1 MATEQNNTRIN
12 TFTDGMNTDV
22 AYDSMKNSQYIY
34 AINLRPYTTSKINGP
49 QDIAAYGK
57 YGVLTPVYHTDG
69 NLFVD
74 LNDLPTYKDEKGE
87 IKPVNFIKRS
97 TISKII
103 TSGDINILIYIQK
116 GCIYLYK
123 ISIPDERQISTAYK
137 YNREFLCYID
147 TGIGDLKNISAVLQY
162 ETDRVTNL
170 YLADGKHKIMIINV
184 VDTDYIKSLRDTNGK
199 INIDYISQNNYFPKK
214 AVKYRAI
221 TSGQLKTSQVQY
233 TYRFYKK
240 HGVTSKLAPLS
251 RKFQVIN
258 PSRGTEIGCSEDS
271 ITSIGL
277 QLQIDVNENISQ
289 FDRIQVYRIQY
300 VKPNQNA
307 DIDLIYDG
315 GFEANKGQKE
325 WSIQIIDNGKKTLQT
340 LTMQE
345 FSQIHGQDIIPKLLE
360 QNQGYLFAG
369 NIKDTTIFQLS
380 RDDLKKFWAFQF
392 TKDVENGDHKCYCFV
407 NENLTEDQ
415 SVSDPNSIPG
425 EQTYIGTISWL
436 MNAFNNPKNSKAYNT
451 DYVNPYSDINHTR
464 YRNYTDSMYDYYG
477 YIGGSGDCISWR
489 LVATELEDGKNNQN
503 ASYYF
508 KLTNGKPVVT
518 SEYVSASTNTVKN
531 AEEILTYNGFPTAN
545 PTHNDAVTSSCIKSL
560 KRGEVYRYGI
570 VLYKEDGTRSDVI
583 WIGDIRIP
591 GPDVIPLTNGENG
604 TYQIGIEFV
613 EEDGFSTFAEH
624 NNICGYEIV
633 RCQRTNEYSRS
644 LQQVVISST
653 VRQKMIDGN
662 YSPYYPTGFII
673 SNPQYI
679 GYTPYEAT
687 YSGVEGNPTKE
698 ETQWPEVDSNQMT
711 SGASDN
717 RLYQIYCPEMQTY
730 VDDVL
735 NKLKV
740 NQISLTPALYL
751 YSSINYNVTNEDII
765 RFTTDNAY
773 DPSTYK
779 QIEKSNEAQKNR
791 IFSLSFIPLI
801 AKAVDKYGTYTD
813 TYIDTSN
820 YTFGKYTNLNY
831 KVLSYSKDDK
841 SDKTNKLKYL
851 KSANTVYS
859 RRFFKRDK
867 EKVYHENLE
876 PRAFSNKVDIDNVYY
891 TKETD
896 FNLNQYNYYK
906 SIQAISSVKMLNW
919 EDGFSNHV
927 ISGGKIENA
936 VKKYKSYIKN
946 ISTSNYLNWVC
957 GNKYNIPV
965 GTSNEYG
972 WTDFPWNNVVEFTNG
987 GNADAHKTRTYP
999 SIGPIGPAARCL
1011 VIQLSNKKQELKD
1024 LLVDSDEVEKHDDNN
1039 KVYYDVTSEV
1049 ELDNIFGEVL
1059 TTNRIK
1065 QKEDKGHIL
1074 IIPHTQPDNSINY
1087 KDPEEV
1093 SKLNSYPGTL
1103 LCEITH
1109 PAIHYSGKD
1118 RFSKQYDTYYGF
1130 GDYKEIDRSNISM
1143 YVFTG
1148 DTYTQIYEIEGM
1160 YKAYDFNDDKSSLQ
1174 SMQTVHYIPMEST
1187 INQYFDYGMN
1197 YRNTSNANLQSEAG
1211 EIKGVSTQDRPVHQ
1225 YNLIYSDNGTSN
1237 DIYSPQSVIQSQ
1249 NTYSQRICY
1258 SQMKT
1263 NGELLNN
1270 WNIFKPVDY
1279 IDVNPVY
1286 GELTDMFT
1294 VQDTLYFWQNK
1305 GFGKLS
1311 VNERS
1316 LVKDENSNLIQ
1327 LGQGSVLQR
1336 YDYLSTKFGM
1346 RDQDMCKI
1354 NVDNDIYW
1362 FDHRN
1367 RCIAA
1372 YKAVN
1377 AGNGRASMQVID
1389 FTEKTNVKTLMKN
1402 CDITNTPTIEYDPN
1416 NDELLFNNVTLN
1428 NTGEDTDGSYTL
1440 AFNCKFD
1447 IAQSLYDING
1457 CVNTI
1462 YNNKTNQ
1469 DDIIYINT
1477 NAKGEICNS
1486 QLSNTKNNTSKYYLK
1501 FIVNPNASVTKVFDN
1516 QQIVYPHMYYN
1527 TYGNTSFGFDNT
1539 INFSTDLSKANTLN
1553 TNEENSYTDREGN
1566 VCFSIPR
1573 CLNNNIQRL
1582 RGKWM
1587 IESIMNN
1594 DPESYSSISHIITK
1608 FRQSYN

>member
-123 ISIPDERQISTAYK
+123 ISTTVKRQTNTAYD
-137 YNREFLCYID
+137 YSREFLFFVN
-147 TGIGDLKNISAVLQY
+147 TGITNLKNISAVLHY
-162 ETDRVTNL
+162 ETDNVVNL
-170 YLADGKHKIMIINV
+170 YLADGNHKIMIINV
-184 VDTDYIKSLRDTNGK
+184 VDTKYIESLRNEHGE
-199 INIDYISQNNYFPKK
+199 INIDHISQNRYFPKK
-214 AVKYRAI
+214 AIKYKAI
-221 TSGQLKTSQVQY
+221 ISGQLKTSQVQY

-240 HGVTSKLAPLS
+240 YGVASKLAPLS
-251 RKFQVIN
+251 RKYQVIN
-258 PSRGTEIGCSEDS
+258 PSRDTEIGCSEDS
-271 ITSIGL
+271 VTSIGL
-277 QLQIDVNENISQ
+277 QLQIDINEDIKQ
-289 FDRIQVYRIQY
+289 FDRLQVYRIQY
-300 VKPNQNA
+300 IKPNQNA
-307 DIDLIYDG
+307 NIDLIYDG
-315 GFEANKGQKE
+315 EITGNV
-325 WSIQIIDNGKKTLQT
+325 IDNGRKTLQT
-340 LTMQE
+340 ISIEE
-345 FSQIHGQDIIPKLLE
+345 FAQIHGQDIIPKLLE

-369 NIKDTTIFQLS
+369 NVKDDTIFQLD
-380 RDDLKKFWAFQF
+380 REDLKKFWAVQF
-392 TKDVENGDHKCYCFV
+392 TYDENKYD
-407 NENLTEDQ
+407 
-415 SVSDPNSIPG
+415 IP
-425 EQTYIGTISWL
+425 YLDTIS
-436 MNAFNNPKNSKAYNT
+436 YNT
-451 DYVNPYSDINHTR
+451 AKHIFENKPSDGDKTIQSFIDNKMFNDADYSNPYSDVNHSFDEPDEKQ
-464 YRNYTDSMYDYYG
+464 NNAMFDYNN
-477 YIGGSGDCISWR
+477 YIGGSGIYISWKL
-489 LVATELEDGKNNQN
+489 LVANVADQQTFVTASSAYIGYKKELGGFNYFGKDESQVQAPKEEDII
-503 ASYYF
+503 SDC
-508 KLTNGKPVVT
+508 
-518 SEYVSASTNTVKN
+518 
-531 AEEILTYNGFPTAN
+531 GFPQ
-545 PTHNDAVTSSCIKSL
+545 PDKVSHNDAITSSCIKSL

-570 VLYKEDGTRSDVI
+570 ILYKNDGTRSDVV

-591 GPDVIPLTNGENG
+591 GPDIVKLNYDYT
-604 TYQIGIEFV
+604 TQQIGIEFTLN
-613 EEDGFSTFAEH
+613 EAFKDFATN

-633 RCQRTNEYSRS
+633 RCQRTDEYSRS
-644 LQQVVISST
+644 LQQVVIAST
-653 VRQKMIDGN
+653 VRQKLVDGT

-679 GYTPYEAT
+679 GYTPYI
-687 YSGVEGNPTKE
+687 GVD
-698 ETQWPEVDSNQMT
+698 TQWPEKMT

-717 RLYQIYCPEMQTY
+717 RLYQVYCPEIQTY
-730 VDDVL
+730 VDDTL
-735 NKLKV
+735 NKLKA

-751 YSSINYNVTNEDII
+751 YSSTETDIV
-765 RFTTDNAY
+765 RFTNDDAY
-773 DPSTYK
+773 IGDTVNDIKISNLAYK
-779 QIEKSNEAQKNR
+779 KH
-791 IFSLSFIPLI
+791 IFSLSFIPIILHN
-801 AKAVDKYGTYTD
+801 DYT
-813 TYIDTSN
+813 IDEST
-820 YTFGKYTNLNY
+820 YTFGKYTNINY
-831 KVLSYSKDDK
+831 KVLGYSK
-841 SDKTNKLKYL
+841 SDKSNKVNKLSYL
-851 KSANTVYS
+851 YSADAVYS
-859 RRFFKRDK
+859 RRFFMLDPDK
-867 EKVYHENLE
+867 NIIKDNNGEPVLK
-876 PRAFSNKVDIDNVYY
+876 PRAINSKCNVDIDNVHY
-891 TKETD
+891 TKDTV
-896 FNLNQYNYYK
+896 FNLNQYNYFTD
-906 SIQAISSVKMLNW
+906 IHEISSVRMLNW
-919 EDGFSNHV
+919 EDGFSNHIMDGSK
-927 ISGGKIENA
+927 ISNA
-936 VKKYKSYIKN
+936 VKKYKSYAKN
-946 ISTSNYLNWVC
+946 VSTSSYLNWVC
-957 GNKYNIPV
+957 SSKYDIPV
-965 GTSNEYG
+965 GTSNESG
-972 WTDFPWNNVVEFTNG
+972 WTEDIWTDVVEFTNVKNSG
-987 GNADAHKTRTYP
+987 KHEHRTFP

-1011 VIQLSNKKQELKD
+1011 VVQLSGNKQQLTELIPD
-1024 LLVDSDEVEKHDDNN
+1024 QNDTANTNSL
-1039 KVYYDVTSEV
+1039 T
-1049 ELDNIFGEVL
+1049 NIFGEVI
-1059 TTNRIK
+1059 TTNAIRNNVA
-1065 QKEDKGHIL
+1065 DGIL
-1074 IIPHTQPDNSINY
+1074 ISSHTLQEDY
-1087 KDPEEV
+1087 KDPEII
-1093 SKLNSYPGTL
+1093 SGLKSYPGTL

-1118 RFSKQYDTYYGF
+1118 MSSKQYDTYYGF
-1130 GDYKEIDRSNISM
+1130 GDYKKINIDKNASNKA

-1174 SMQTVHYIPMEST
+1174 SMQTIHYIPMEST

-1237 DIYSPQSVIQSQ
+1237 DIYSPQSVVQLQ

-1294 VQDTLYFWQNK
+1294 VQDVLYFWQNK

-1327 LGQGSVLQR
+1327 LGQGTVLQR
-1336 YDYLSTKFGM
+1336 FDYLSTKFGM
-1346 RDQDMCKI
+1346 RNQDMCKV

-1362 FDHRN
+1362 FDYRN

-1372 YKAVN
+1372 YKATS
-1377 AGNGRASMQVID
+1377 NGYGRTSMQVVD

-1402 CDITNTPTIEYDPN
+1402 CDTGTPTIEYDSN
-1416 NDELLFNNVTLN
+1416 NDELLFNKITL
-1428 NTGEDTDGSYTL
+1428 NTGEDTDGPYTL

-1447 IAQSLYDING
+1447 IAQSLYDIDG
-1457 CVNTI
+1457 CVNTV

-1469 DDIIYINT
+1469 DDVIYINT
-1477 NAKGEICNS
+1477 KINEETKIGQICNS

-1527 TYGNTSFGFDNT
+1527 TYGNTSFGFDNA

>member
-123 ISIPDERQISTAYK
+123 ISTTVKRQTNTAYD
-137 YNREFLCYID
+137 YSREFLFFVN
-147 TGIGDLKNISAVLQY
+147 TGITNLKNISAVLHY
-162 ETDRVTNL
+162 ETDNVVNL
-170 YLADGKHKIMIINV
+170 YLADGNHKIMIINV
-184 VDTDYIKSLRDTNGK
+184 VDTKYIESLRNEHGE
-199 INIDYISQNNYFPKK
+199 INIDHISQNRYFPKK
-214 AVKYRAI
+214 AIKYKAI
-221 TSGQLKTSQVQY
+221 ISGQLKTSQVQY

-240 HGVTSKLAPLS
+240 YGVASKLAPLS
-251 RKFQVIN
+251 RKYQVIN
-258 PSRGTEIGCSEDS
+258 PSRDTEIGCSEDS
-271 ITSIGL
+271 VTSIGL
-277 QLQIDVNENISQ
+277 QLQIDINEDIKQ
-289 FDRIQVYRIQY
+289 FDRLQVYRIQY
-300 VKPNQNA
+300 IKPNQNA
-307 DIDLIYDG
+307 NIDLIYDG
-315 GFEANKGQKE
+315 EITGNV
-325 WSIQIIDNGKKTLQT
+325 IDNGRKTLQT
-340 LTMQE
+340 ISIEE
-345 FSQIHGQDIIPKLLE
+345 FAQIHGQDIIPKLLE

-369 NIKDTTIFQLS
+369 NVKDDTIFQLD
-380 RDDLKKFWAFQF
+380 REDLKKFWAVQF
-392 TKDVENGDHKCYCFV
+392 TYDENKYD
-407 NENLTEDQ
+407 
-415 SVSDPNSIPG
+415 IP
-425 EQTYIGTISWL
+425 YLDTIS
-436 MNAFNNPKNSKAYNT
+436 YNT
-451 DYVNPYSDINHTR
+451 AKHIFENKPSDGDKTIQSFIDNKMFNDADYSNPYSDVNHSFDEPDEKQ
-464 YRNYTDSMYDYYG
+464 NNAMFDYNN
-477 YIGGSGDCISWR
+477 YIGGSGIYISWKL
-489 LVATELEDGKNNQN
+489 LVANVADKQTFVTANSVYIGYKKELGGFNYFGKDESQVLAPKEEDII
-503 ASYYF
+503 SDC
-508 KLTNGKPVVT
+508 
-518 SEYVSASTNTVKN
+518 
-531 AEEILTYNGFPTAN
+531 GFPQ
-545 PTHNDAVTSSCIKSL
+545 PDKVSHNDAITSSCIKSL

-570 VLYKEDGTRSDVI
+570 ILYKNDGTRSDVV

-591 GPDVIPLTNGENG
+591 GPDIVKLNYDYT
-604 TYQIGIEFV
+604 TQQIGIEFTLN
-613 EEDGFSTFAEH
+613 EAFKDFATN

-633 RCQRTNEYSRS
+633 RCQRTDEYSRS
-644 LQQVVISST
+644 LQQVVIAST
-653 VRQKMIDGN
+653 VRQKLVDGT

-679 GYTPYEAT
+679 GYTPYI
-687 YSGVEGNPTKE
+687 GVD
-698 ETQWPEVDSNQMT
+698 TQWPEKMT

-717 RLYQIYCPEMQTY
+717 RLYQVYCPEIQTY
-730 VDDVL
+730 VDDTL
-735 NKLKV
+735 NKLKA

-751 YSSINYNVTNEDII
+751 YSSTETDIV
-765 RFTTDNAY
+765 RFTNDDAY
-773 DPSTYK
+773 IGDTVNDIKISNLAYK
-779 QIEKSNEAQKNR
+779 KH
-791 IFSLSFIPLI
+791 IFSLSFIPIILHN
-801 AKAVDKYGTYTD
+801 DYT
-813 TYIDTSN
+813 IDEST
-820 YTFGKYTNLNY
+820 YTFGKYTNINY
-831 KVLSYSKDDK
+831 KVLGYSK
-841 SDKTNKLKYL
+841 SDKSNKVNKLSYL
-851 KSANTVYS
+851 YSADAVYS
-859 RRFFKRDK
+859 RRFFMLDPDK
-867 EKVYHENLE
+867 NIIKDNNGEPVLK
-876 PRAFSNKVDIDNVYY
+876 PRAINSKCNVDIDNVHY
-891 TKETD
+891 TKDTV
-896 FNLNQYNYYK
+896 FNLNQYNYFTD
-906 SIQAISSVKMLNW
+906 IHEISSVRMLNW
-919 EDGFSNHV
+919 EDGFSNHIMDGSK
-927 ISGGKIENA
+927 ISNA
-936 VKKYKSYIKN
+936 VKKYKSYAKN
-946 ISTSNYLNWVC
+946 VSTSSYLNWVC
-957 GNKYNIPV
+957 SSKYDIPV
-965 GTSNEYG
+965 GTSNESG
-972 WTDFPWNNVVEFTNG
+972 WTEDIWTDVVEFTNVKNSG
-987 GNADAHKTRTYP
+987 KHEHRTFP

-1011 VIQLSNKKQELKD
+1011 VVQLSGNKQQLTELIPD
-1024 LLVDSDEVEKHDDNN
+1024 QNDTANTNSL
-1039 KVYYDVTSEV
+1039 T
-1049 ELDNIFGEVL
+1049 NIFGEVI
-1059 TTNRIK
+1059 TTNAIRNNVADGILISS
-1065 QKEDKGHIL
+1065 HIL
-1074 IIPHTQPDNSINY
+1074 QEDY
-1087 KDPEEV
+1087 KDPEII
-1093 SKLNSYPGTL
+1093 SGLKSYPGTL

-1118 RFSKQYDTYYGF
+1118 MSSKQYDTYYGF
-1130 GDYKEIDRSNISM
+1130 GDYKKINIDKNASNKA

-1174 SMQTVHYIPMEST
+1174 SMQTIHYIPMEST

-1237 DIYSPQSVIQSQ
+1237 DIYSPQSVVQLQ

-1294 VQDTLYFWQNK
+1294 VQDVLYFWQNK

-1327 LGQGSVLQR
+1327 LGQGTVLQR
-1336 YDYLSTKFGM
+1336 FDYLSTKFGM
-1346 RDQDMCKI
+1346 RDQDMCKV

-1362 FDHRN
+1362 FDYRN

-1372 YKAVN
+1372 YKATS
-1377 AGNGRASMQVID
+1377 NGYGRTSMQVVD

-1402 CDITNTPTIEYDPN
+1402 CDTDTPTIEYDLN
-1416 NDELLFNNVTLN
+1416 NDELLFNKITL
-1428 NTGEDTDGSYTL
+1428 NTGEDTDGPYTL

-1447 IAQSLYDING
+1447 IAQSLYDIDG
-1457 CVNTI
+1457 CVNTV

-1469 DDIIYINT
+1469 DDVIYINT
-1477 NAKGEICNS
+1477 KINEETKIGQICNS

-1527 TYGNTSFGFDNT
+1527 TYGNTSFGFDNA

>member
-57 YGVLTPVYHTDG
+57 YGVLTPVYHTD
-69 NLFVD
+69 NITF
-74 LNDLPTYKDEKGE
+74 NDVYTGYKGFID
-87 IKPVNFIKRS
+87 IKPS

-103 TSGDINILIYIQK
+103 TSGDINILIYIYE
-116 GCIYLYK
+116 GLIYLYK
-123 ISIPDERQISTAYK
+123 ISIPDEREISTAYK
-137 YNREFLCYID
+137 YNREFLCFID

-162 ETDRVTNL
+162 ETNRVTNL
-170 YLADGKHKIMIINV
+170 YLADGEHKIMIINV
-184 VDTDYIKSLRDTNGK
+184 VDTDYIKSLRDADGK

-240 HGVTSKLAPLS
+240 YGVTSKLAPLS

-258 PSRGTEIGCSEDS
+258 PSRDTEIGCSEDS

-300 VKPNQNA
+300 IKPNQNA

-315 GFEANKGQKE
+315 GFEATKRQE
-325 WSIQIIDNGKKTLQT
+325 SWSIQIIDNGKKTLQT

-392 TKDVENGDHKCYCFV
+392 TKDVENGSHKCYCFV
-407 NENLTEDQ
+407 DENLTEDQ

-464 YRNYTDSMYDYYG
+464 YDNYTDSMYDYYG

-531 AEEILTYNGFPTAN
+531 AKEILTYNGFPTAN

-613 EEDGFSTFAEH
+613 EEANFFKFAET

-633 RCQRTNEYSRS
+633 RCQRTSEYSRS

-653 VRQKMIDGN
+653 VRQKMIDGT

-679 GYTPYEAT
+679 GYTPYEASRIDEL
-687 YSGVEGNPTKE
+687 YYLCTK
-698 ETQWPEVDSNQMT
+698 QWPEKMT

-730 VDDVL
+730 IDDVL

-751 YSSINYNVTNEDII
+751 YSSINYNITNDDII
-765 RFTTDNAY
+765 RFTTDSAY
-773 DPSTYK
+773 DPSTRK
-779 QIEKSNEAQKNR
+779 QIKISNQAQRNR
-791 IFSLSFIPLI
+791 VFSLSFVPL
-801 AKAVDKYGTYTD
+801 KCEKLLPDGTYEKKT
-813 TYIDTSN
+813 IDKSN
-820 YTFGKYTNLNY
+820 YTFGEYTNLNY
-831 KVLSYSKDDK
+831 KILSYSKDDK

-851 KSANTVYS
+851 ESASTVYS
-859 RRFFKRDK
+859 RRFFRRTGEKGYDK
-867 EKVYHENLE
+867 CLE
-876 PRAFSNKVDIDNVYY
+876 PRDFDDRIDVDNAYY
-891 TKETD
+891 TRETD
-896 FNLNQYNYYK
+896 FNLNQYDYSK
-906 SIQAISSVKMLNW
+906 QIQAISSVKMLNW
-919 EDGFSNHV
+919 EDGFSNHI
-927 ISGGKIENA
+927 ISGSVIENA

-965 GTSNEYG
+965 GTSDEYG
-972 WTDFPWNNVVEFTNG
+972 WTDKPWNNVVEFTN
-987 GNADAHKTRTYP
+987 NDNTDEHKTRTYP
-999 SIGPIGPAARCL
+999 AIGPIGPAARCL
-1011 VIQLSNKKQELKD
+1011 IIQLSNRRQELKD
-1024 LLVDSDEVEKHDDNN
+1024 LLVGSTFSTVAPYNRKPDI
-1039 KVYYDVTSEV
+1039 
-1049 ELDNIFGEVL
+1049 ELNNIFGEVL
-1059 TTNRIK
+1059 TTNRIADL
-1065 QKEDKGHIL
+1065 QHGNIL
-1074 IIPHTQPDNSINY
+1074 IESHTKPDNNKNY
-1087 KDPEEV
+1087 QDPEEV
-1093 SKLNSYPGTL
+1093 SNLNSYPGTL

-1118 RFSKQYDTYYGF
+1118 EFSKQYDTYYGF
-1130 GDYKEIDRSNISM
+1130 GDYKEIKNDNNAPKSI

-1174 SMQTVHYIPMEST
+1174 SMQTIHYIPMEST

-1237 DIYSPQSVIQSQ
+1237 NIYSPQSVIQSQ

-1402 CDITNTPTIEYDPN
+1402 CDITDTPTIEYDPN
-1416 NDELLFNNVTLN
+1416 NDELLFNNITLN

-1477 NAKGEICNS
+1477 NAEGEICNS
-1486 QLSNTKNNTSKYYLK
+1486 QLSNTKNDTSRYYLK

-1527 TYGNTSFGFDNT
+1527 TYGNTSSRFDNA

-1594 DPESYSSISHIITK
+1594 DPKSYSSISHIITK

>member
-123 ISIPDERQISTAYK
+123 ISTTVKRQTNTAYD
-137 YNREFLCYID
+137 YSREFLFFVN
-147 TGIGDLKNISAVLQY
+147 TGITNLKNISAVLHY
-162 ETDRVTNL
+162 ETDNVVNL
-170 YLADGKHKIMIINV
+170 YLADGNHKIMIINV
-184 VDTDYIKSLRDTNGK
+184 VDTKYIESLRNEHGE
-199 INIDYISQNNYFPKK
+199 INIDHISQNRYFPKK
-214 AVKYRAI
+214 AIKYKAI
-221 TSGQLKTSQVQY
+221 ISGQLKTSQVQY

-240 HGVTSKLAPLS
+240 YGVASKLAPLS
-251 RKFQVIN
+251 RKYQVIN
-258 PSRGTEIGCSEDS
+258 PSRDTEIGCSEDS
-271 ITSIGL
+271 VTSIGL
-277 QLQIDVNENISQ
+277 QLQIDINEDIKQ
-289 FDRIQVYRIQY
+289 FDRLQVYRIQY
-300 VKPNQNA
+300 IKPNQNA
-307 DIDLIYDG
+307 NIDLIYDG
-315 GFEANKGQKE
+315 EITGNV
-325 WSIQIIDNGKKTLQT
+325 IDNGRKTLQT
-340 LTMQE
+340 ISIEE
-345 FSQIHGQDIIPKLLE
+345 FAQIHGQDIIPKLLE

-369 NIKDTTIFQLS
+369 NVKDDTIFQLD
-380 RDDLKKFWAFQF
+380 REDLKKFWAVQF
-392 TKDVENGDHKCYCFV
+392 TYDENKYD
-407 NENLTEDQ
+407 
-415 SVSDPNSIPG
+415 IP
-425 EQTYIGTISWL
+425 YLDTIS
-436 MNAFNNPKNSKAYNT
+436 YNT
-451 DYVNPYSDINHTR
+451 AKHIFENKPSDGDKTIQSFIDNKMFNDADYSNPYSDVNHSFDEPDKKQ
-464 YRNYTDSMYDYYG
+464 NNAMFDYNN
-477 YIGGSGDCISWR
+477 YIGGSGIYISWKL
-489 LVATELEDGKNNQN
+489 LVANVADQQTFVTASSAYIGYKKELGGFNYFGKDESQVQAPKEEDII
-503 ASYYF
+503 SDC
-508 KLTNGKPVVT
+508 
-518 SEYVSASTNTVKN
+518 
-531 AEEILTYNGFPTAN
+531 GFPQ
-545 PTHNDAVTSSCIKSL
+545 PDKVSHNDAITSSCIKSL

-570 VLYKEDGTRSDVI
+570 ILYKNDGTRSDVV

-591 GPDVIPLTNGENG
+591 GPDIVKLNNDYT
-604 TYQIGIEFV
+604 TQQIGIEFTLN
-613 EEDGFSTFAEH
+613 EAFKDFATN

-633 RCQRTNEYSRS
+633 RCQRTDECSRS
-644 LQQVVISST
+644 LQQVVIAST
-653 VRQKMIDGN
+653 VRQKLVDGS

-679 GYTPYEAT
+679 GYTPYIA
-687 YSGVEGNPTKE
+687 S
-698 ETQWPEVDSNQMT
+698 TQWPEKMT
-711 SGASDN
+711 NGASDN
-717 RLYQIYCPEMQTY
+717 RLYSIYCPEIQTY
-730 VDDVL
+730 ADDTL

-740 NQISLTPALYL
+740 NQILLTPALYL
-751 YSSINYNVTNEDII
+751 YSSKIDQLVEGKPINTDIV
-765 RFTTDNAY
+765 RFTEDMKDNAY
-773 DPSTYK
+773 DESIPLL
-779 QIEKSNEAQKNR
+779 IKSSNASQKNK
-791 IFSLSFIPLI
+791 IFSLSFTPITI
-801 AKAVDKYGTYTD
+801 DDKVDD
-813 TYIDTSN
+813 LN
-820 YTFGKYTNLNY
+820 YTFGKYINVNY
-831 KVLSYSKDDK
+831 KILSYLKEDK
-841 SDKTNKLKYL
+841 SNKINKLKYL
-851 KSANTVYS
+851 ETSSTIYS
-859 RRFFKRDK
+859 RRFFIGNDDGSYSEQLNPRISDRDYDTNEYK
-867 EKVYHENLE
+867 I
-876 PRAFSNKVDIDNVYY
+876 DIDHVYY
-891 TKETD
+891 TKETI
-896 FNLNQYNYYK
+896 FNLNQYNYSK
-906 SIQAISSVKMLNW
+906 PILNISSVRMLNW

-927 ISGGKIENA
+927 ISEGMIENA
-936 VKKYKSYIKN
+936 VKKYKSYVKN

-957 GNKYNIPV
+957 ANKYNIPV
-965 GTSNEYG
+965 GTSNEQG
-972 WTDFPWNNVVEFTNG
+972 WTTGKWTDVVEFTNND
-987 GNADAHKTRTYP
+987 NAKKHNTRSYP
-999 SIGPIGPAARCL
+999 AIGPIGPAARCL
-1011 VIQLSNKKQELKD
+1011 IVQLLNDRQPLNDLIPFEDITMSYSLKNVFGEVVTTN
-1024 LLVDSDEVEKHDDNN
+1024 LIKNASTPSDYGGTLIYSHPMPDNN
-1039 KVYYDVTSEV
+1039 KD
-1049 ELDNIFGEVL
+1049 
-1059 TTNRIK
+1059 
-1065 QKEDKGHIL
+1065 
-1074 IIPHTQPDNSINY
+1074 Y
-1087 KDPEEV
+1087 KDPEEI
-1093 SKLNSYPGTL
+1093 SELNSYPGTL

-1118 RFSKQYDTYYGF
+1118 MSSKQYDTYYGF
-1130 GDYKEIDRSNISM
+1130 GDYKKINIDKNASNKA

-1174 SMQTVHYIPMEST
+1174 SMQTIHYIPMEST

-1237 DIYSPQSVIQSQ
+1237 DIYSPQSVVQLQ

-1294 VQDTLYFWQNK
+1294 VQDVLYFWQNK

-1327 LGQGSVLQR
+1327 LGQGTVLQR
-1336 YDYLSTKFGM
+1336 FDYLSTKFGM
-1346 RDQDMCKI
+1346 RDQDMCKV

-1362 FDHRN
+1362 FDYRN

-1402 CDITNTPTIEYDPN
+1402 CDTDTPTIEYDPN

-1457 CVNTI
+1457 CVNTV

-1469 DDIIYINT
+1469 DDVIYINT
-1477 NAKGEICNS
+1477 KINEETKIGQICNS

-1527 TYGNTSFGFDNT
+1527 TYGNTSFGFDNA

>member
-57 YGVLTPVYHTDG
+57 YGVLTPVYHTDN
-69 NLFVD
+69 NLFNCVD
-74 LNDLPTYKDEKGE
+74 IESEQFTD
-87 IKPVNFIKRS
+87 IKQS

-103 TSGDINILIYIQK
+103 TSGDINILIYIYK
-116 GCIYLYK
+116 GCIYLYR
-123 ISIPDERQISTAYK
+123 ISIPNETSISTAYTYDRK
-137 YNREFLCYID
+137 FLCYID
-147 TGIGDLKNISAVLQY
+147 TGISNLKNISAVLQY
-162 ETDRVTNL
+162 ETDQVTNL
-170 YLADGKHKIMIINV
+170 YLADGVHKIMIINV
-184 VDTDYIKSLRDTNGK
+184 VDTDYIKSLRDADGK

-214 AVKYRAI
+214 AIKYKSI
-221 TSGQLKTSQVQY
+221 ISGQLKTSQVQY

-240 HGVTSKLAPLS
+240 YGVTSKLAPLS

-258 PSRGTEIGCSEDS
+258 PSRDTEIGCSEDS

-300 VKPNQNA
+300 IKPNQNA

-315 GFEANKGQKE
+315 GFETHKGQKE

-369 NIKDTTIFQLS
+369 NIKDTTTFQLTQEQ
-380 RDDLKKFWAFQF
+380 LKQFWAFQF
-392 TKDVENGDHKCYCFV
+392 TKDVENGNHKCYCFV
-407 NENLTEDQ
+407 DENLTEDQ
-415 SVSDPNSIPG
+415 SVPVKPDK
-425 EQTYIGTISWL
+425 QTYNGTIEWL
-436 MNAFNNPKNSKAYNT
+436 MNKFNNPKNPNAHNT

-489 LVATELEDGKNNQN
+489 LVATELEDGEHNQN
-503 ASYYF
+503 TSYYF
-508 KLTNGKPVVT
+508 KLTNGKPIVT
-518 SEYVSASTNTVKN
+518 PNYEYPLSEQSAKN
-531 AEEILTYNGFPTAN
+531 AKEIITYNGFPTAN
-545 PTHNDAVTSSCIKSL
+545 PTHNDAITSSCIKSL

-570 VLYKEDGTRSDVI
+570 ILYKEDGTRSDVI

-591 GPDVIPLTNGENG
+591 GPDIIPLTNGENG

-613 EEDGFSTFAEH
+613 EEADFFDFAEH
-624 NNICGYEIV
+624 NHICGYEIV

-679 GYTPYEAT
+679 GYTPYI
-687 YSGVEGNPTKE
+687 GVD
-698 ETQWPEVDSNQMT
+698 TQWPEKMT

-717 RLYQIYCPEMQTY
+717 RLYQVYCPEIQTY
-730 VDDVL
+730 MDDTL
-735 NKLKV
+735 NKLKA

-751 YSSINYNVTNEDII
+751 YSPTETDIV
-765 RFTTDNAY
+765 RFTNDDAY
-773 DPSTYK
+773 MGETADDIKISNLAYK
-779 QIEKSNEAQKNR
+779 KH
-791 IFSLSFIPLI
+791 IFSLSFIPIILH
-801 AKAVDKYGTYTD
+801 DGYT
-813 TYIDTSN
+813 IDEST
-820 YTFGKYTNLNY
+820 YTFGKYTNINY
-831 KVLSYSKDDK
+831 KVLGYSK
-841 SDKTNKLKYL
+841 SDKSNKVNKLSYL
-851 KSANTVYS
+851 YSANAVYS
-859 RRFFKRDK
+859 RRFFMLDPNKNIIKDNNGEPVLK
-867 EKVYHENLE
+867 
-876 PRAFSNKVDIDNVYY
+876 PRAINSKCDVDIDNVHY
-891 TKETD
+891 TKDTV
-896 FNLNQYNYYK
+896 FNLNQYNY
-906 SIQAISSVKMLNW
+906 STNIREISSVRMLNW

-927 ISGGKIENA
+927 MDGSKISNA
-936 VKKYKSYIKN
+936 VKKYKSYVKN
-946 ISTSNYLNWVC
+946 VSTSSYLNWIC
-957 GNKYNIPV
+957 SSKYDIPV

-972 WTDFPWNNVVEFTNG
+972 WTEGIWTDVVEFTNVNNSG
-987 GNADAHKTRTYP
+987 KHEHRIFP

-1011 VIQLSNKKQELKD
+1011 VVQLSGNKQQLTELIPD
-1024 LLVDSDEVEKHDDNN
+1024 QNN
-1039 KVYYDVTSEV
+1039 TANTNS
-1049 ELDNIFGEVL
+1049 LTNIFGEVI
-1059 TTNRIK
+1059 TTNAIRNNVA
-1065 QKEDKGHIL
+1065 DGIL
-1074 IIPHTQPDNSINY
+1074 ISSHTLQGDY
-1087 KDPEEV
+1087 KDPEII
-1093 SKLNSYPGTL
+1093 SGLNSYPGTL

-1118 RFSKQYDTYYGF
+1118 KFSKQYDTYYGF
-1130 GDYKEIDRSNISM
+1130 GDYKEIKDDDNTPKSI

-1237 DIYSPQSVIQSQ
+1237 DIYSPQSIVQLQ

-1270 WNIFKPVDY
+1270 WNIFKPIDY

-1294 VQDTLYFWQNK
+1294 VQDVLYFWQNK

-1416 NDELLFNNVTLN
+1416 NDELLFNNVTLI

-1440 AFNCKFD
+1440 SFNCKFD

-1457 CVNTI
+1457 CVNTV

-1477 NAKGEICNS
+1477 NKQGQICNS
-1486 QLSNTKNNTSKYYLK
+1486 QLSNTKNNASKYYLK

>member
-123 ISIPDERQISTAYK
+123 ISTTVKRQTNTAYD
-137 YNREFLCYID
+137 YSREFLFFVN
-147 TGIGDLKNISAVLQY
+147 TGITNLKNISAVLHY
-162 ETDRVTNL
+162 ETDNVVNL
-170 YLADGKHKIMIINV
+170 YLADGNHKIMIINV
-184 VDTDYIKSLRDTNGK
+184 VDTKYIESLRNEHGE
-199 INIDYISQNNYFPKK
+199 INIDHISQNRYFPKK
-214 AVKYRAI
+214 AIKYKAI
-221 TSGQLKTSQVQY
+221 ISGQLKTSQVQY

-240 HGVTSKLAPLS
+240 YGVASKLAPLS
-251 RKFQVIN
+251 HKYQVIN
-258 PSRGTEIGCSEDS
+258 PSRDTEIGCSEDS
-271 ITSIGL
+271 VTSIGL
-277 QLQIDVNENISQ
+277 QLQIDINEDIKQ
-289 FDRIQVYRIQY
+289 FDRLQVYRIQY
-300 VKPNQNA
+300 IKPNQNA
-307 DIDLIYDG
+307 NIDLIYDG
-315 GFEANKGQKE
+315 EITGNV
-325 WSIQIIDNGKKTLQT
+325 IDNGRKTLQT
-340 LTMQE
+340 ISIEE
-345 FSQIHGQDIIPKLLE
+345 FAQIHGQDIIPKLLE

-369 NIKDTTIFQLS
+369 NVKDDTIFQLD
-380 RDDLKKFWAFQF
+380 REDLKKFWAVQF
-392 TKDVENGDHKCYCFV
+392 TYDENKYD
-407 NENLTEDQ
+407 
-415 SVSDPNSIPG
+415 IP
-425 EQTYIGTISWL
+425 YLDTIS
-436 MNAFNNPKNSKAYNT
+436 YNT
-451 DYVNPYSDINHTR
+451 AKHIFENKPSDGDKTIQSFIDNKMFNDADYSNPYSDVNHSFDEPDEKQ
-464 YRNYTDSMYDYYG
+464 NNAMFDYNN
-477 YIGGSGDCISWR
+477 YIGGSGIYISWKL
-489 LVATELEDGKNNQN
+489 LVANVADKQTFVTANSVYIGYKKELGGFNYFGKDESQVLAPKEEDII
-503 ASYYF
+503 SDC
-508 KLTNGKPVVT
+508 
-518 SEYVSASTNTVKN
+518 
-531 AEEILTYNGFPTAN
+531 GFPQ
-545 PTHNDAVTSSCIKSL
+545 PDKVSHNDAITSSCIKSL

-570 VLYKEDGTRSDVI
+570 ILYKNDGTRSDVV

-591 GPDVIPLTNGENG
+591 GPDIVKLNYDYT
-604 TYQIGIEFV
+604 TQQIGIEFTLN
-613 EEDGFSTFAEH
+613 EAFKDFATN

-633 RCQRTNEYSRS
+633 RCQRTDEYSRS
-644 LQQVVISST
+644 LQQVVIAST
-653 VRQKMIDGN
+653 VRQKLVDGT

-679 GYTPYEAT
+679 GYTPYI
-687 YSGVEGNPTKE
+687 GVD
-698 ETQWPEVDSNQMT
+698 TQWPEKMT

-717 RLYQIYCPEMQTY
+717 RLYQVYCPEIQTY
-730 VDDVL
+730 VDDTL
-735 NKLKV
+735 NKLKA

-751 YSSINYNVTNEDII
+751 YSSTETDIV
-765 RFTTDNAY
+765 RFTNDDAY
-773 DPSTYK
+773 IGDTVNDIKISNLAYK
-779 QIEKSNEAQKNR
+779 KH
-791 IFSLSFIPLI
+791 IFSLSFIPIILHN
-801 AKAVDKYGTYTD
+801 DYT
-813 TYIDTSN
+813 IDEST
-820 YTFGKYTNLNY
+820 YTFGKYTNINY
-831 KVLSYSKDDK
+831 KVLGYSK
-841 SDKTNKLKYL
+841 SDKSNKVNKLSYL
-851 KSANTVYS
+851 YSADAVYS
-859 RRFFKRDK
+859 RRFFMLDPDK
-867 EKVYHENLE
+867 NIIKDNNGEPVLK
-876 PRAFSNKVDIDNVYY
+876 PRAINSKCNVDIDNVHY
-891 TKETD
+891 TKDTV
-896 FNLNQYNYYK
+896 FNLNQYNYFTD
-906 SIQAISSVKMLNW
+906 IHEISSVRMLNW
-919 EDGFSNHV
+919 EDGFSNHIMDGSK
-927 ISGGKIENA
+927 ISNA
-936 VKKYKSYIKN
+936 VKKYKSYAKN
-946 ISTSNYLNWVC
+946 VSTSSYLNWVC
-957 GNKYNIPV
+957 SSKYDIPV
-965 GTSNEYG
+965 GTSNESG
-972 WTDFPWNNVVEFTNG
+972 WTEDIWTDVVEFTNVKNSG
-987 GNADAHKTRTYP
+987 KHEHRTFP

-1011 VIQLSNKKQELKD
+1011 VVQLSGNKQQLTELIPD
-1024 LLVDSDEVEKHDDNN
+1024 QNDIANTNSL
-1039 KVYYDVTSEV
+1039 T
-1049 ELDNIFGEVL
+1049 NIFGEVI
-1059 TTNRIK
+1059 TTNAIRNNVA
-1065 QKEDKGHIL
+1065 DGIL
-1074 IIPHTQPDNSINY
+1074 ISSHTLQEDY
-1087 KDPEEV
+1087 KDPEII
-1093 SKLNSYPGTL
+1093 SGLKSYPGTL

-1118 RFSKQYDTYYGF
+1118 MSSKQYDTYYGF
-1130 GDYKEIDRSNISM
+1130 GDYKKINIDKNASNKA

-1174 SMQTVHYIPMEST
+1174 SMQTIHYIPMEST

-1237 DIYSPQSVIQSQ
+1237 DIYSPQSVVQLQ

-1294 VQDTLYFWQNK
+1294 VQDVLYFWQNK

-1327 LGQGSVLQR
+1327 LGQGTVLQR
-1336 YDYLSTKFGM
+1336 FDYLSTKFGM
-1346 RDQDMCKI
+1346 RDQDMCKV

-1362 FDHRN
+1362 FDYRN

-1372 YKAVN
+1372 YKATS
-1377 AGNGRASMQVID
+1377 NGYGRTSMQVVD

-1402 CDITNTPTIEYDPN
+1402 CDTGTPTIEYDSN
-1416 NDELLFNNVTLN
+1416 NDELLFNKITL
-1428 NTGEDTDGSYTL
+1428 NTGEDTDGPYTL

-1447 IAQSLYDING
+1447 IAQSLYDIDG
-1457 CVNTI
+1457 CVNTV

-1469 DDIIYINT
+1469 DDVIYINT
-1477 NAKGEICNS
+1477 KINEETKIGQICNS

-1527 TYGNTSFGFDNT
+1527 TYGNTSFGFDNA

>member
-57 YGVLTPVYHTDG
+57 YGVLTPVYHTD
-69 NLFVD
+69 NNQFNDVD
-74 LNDLPTYKDEKGE
+74 TEYKKFTD
-87 IKPVNFIKRS
+87 IKPS

-103 TSGDINILIYIQK
+103 TSGDINILIYIYK
-116 GCIYLYK
+116 GLIYLYR
-123 ISIPDERQISTAYK
+123 ISIPDETSISTAYTYDRK
-137 YNREFLCYID
+137 FLCYID
-147 TGIGDLKNISAVLQY
+147 TGIVNLKNISAVLQY
-162 ETDRVTNL
+162 ETDQVTNL
-170 YLADGKHKIMIINV
+170 YLADGVHKIMIINV
-184 VDTDYIKSLRDTNGK
+184 VDTDYIKSLRDADGK
-199 INIDYISQNNYFPKK
+199 INIDYISQNRYFPKK
-214 AVKYRAI
+214 AIKYKAV

-240 HGVTSKLAPLS
+240 YGVTSKLAPLS

-258 PSRGTEIGCSEDS
+258 PSRDTEIGCSEDS

-277 QLQIDVNENISQ
+277 QLQIDINENISQ

-300 VKPNQNA
+300 IKPNQNA

-315 GFEANKGQKE
+315 GFETHKGQKE

-369 NIKDTTIFQLS
+369 NVKDTTTFQLTQEQ
-380 RDDLKKFWAFQF
+380 LKQFWAFQF
-392 TKDVENGDHKCYCFV
+392 TKDVENGNHKCYCFV
-407 NENLTEDQ
+407 DENLTEDQ
-415 SVSDPNSIPG
+415 SVPVNPDK
-425 EQTYIGTISWL
+425 QTYNGTIKWL
-436 MNAFNNPKNSKAYNT
+436 MDKFNNPKNPDAYNT

-464 YRNYTDSMYDYYG
+464 YHNYTDSMYDYYG

-489 LVATELEDGKNNQN
+489 LVATELEDGEHNQN
-503 ASYYF
+503 TSYYF
-508 KLTNGKPVVT
+508 KLTNGKPIAT
-518 SEYVSASTNTVKN
+518 PNYEYPLSEQSAKN
-531 AEEILTYNGFPTAN
+531 AKEIITYNGFPTAN
-545 PTHNDAVTSSCIKSL
+545 PTHNDAITSSCIKSL

-570 VLYKEDGTRSDVI
+570 ILYKEDGTRSDVI

-591 GPDVIPLTNGENG
+591 GPDVIPLTNGEKG

-613 EEDGFSTFAEH
+613 EEANFFVFAELNH
-624 NNICGYEIV
+624 ICGYEIV
-633 RCQRTNEYSRS
+633 RCQRTDECSRS
-644 LQQVVISST
+644 LQQVVIAST
-653 VRQKMIDGN
+653 VRQRLVDGT

-679 GYTPYEAT
+679 GYTPCDYDGGAVT
-687 YSGVEGNPTKE
+687 
-698 ETQWPEVDSNQMT
+698 TQWPKQMT

-717 RLYQIYCPEMQTY
+717 MLYQIYCPEIQTY
-730 VDDVL
+730 IDNTL
-735 NKLKV
+735 NKLKT

-751 YSSINYNVTNEDII
+751 YSS
-765 RFTTDNAY
+765 TTDGIVKFTKDDAY
-773 DPSTYK
+773 SPSTCK
-779 QIEKSNEAQKNR
+779 QINKSNWAQRDKV
-791 IFSLSFIPLI
+791 FSLSFVPLI
-801 AKAVDKYGTYTD
+801 GQD
-813 TYIDTSN
+813 SN
-820 YTFGKYTNLNY
+820 YESTEIIETGYTFGKYTNVNY
-831 KVLSYSKDDK
+831 KTLSYSKSDK
-841 SDKTNKLKYL
+841 SNKINKLWYL
-851 KSANTVYS
+851 NSANTVYS
-859 RRFFKRDK
+859 RRFFMSNPNDATIIW
-867 EKVYHENLE
+867 ENLHA
-876 PRAFSNKVDIDNVYY
+876 RNFNDRVDIDNVYY
-891 TKETD
+891 TKETA
-896 FNLNQYNYYK
+896 FKLNQNNYSK
-906 SIQAISSVKMLNW
+906 QIQDISSVKMLNW

-927 ISGGKIENA
+927 INGSVLDNA
-936 VKKYKSYIKN
+936 VKKYKSYAKN
-946 ISTSNYLNWVC
+946 ISTSSYLNWVC
-957 GNKYNIPV
+957 SSKYDIPV
-965 GTSNEYG
+965 GTNNEYG
-972 WTDFPWNNVVEFTNG
+972 WTSGLWTNVVEFTNVTNSG
-987 GNADAHKTRTYP
+987 KHETRTYP
-999 SIGPIGPAARCL
+999 AIGPIGPASRCL
-1011 VIQLSNKKQELKD
+1011 IVQLPNDRQSLDELIPFEDITMSYPLK
-1024 LLVDSDEVEKHDDNN
+1024 
-1039 KVYYDVTSEV
+1039 
-1049 ELDNIFGEVL
+1049 NIFGEVI
-1059 TTNRIK
+1059 TTNLIK
-1065 QKEDKGHIL
+1065 NASIPSDYGGTL
-1074 IIPHTQPDNSINY
+1074 IHSHPQPGSNVDY

-1118 RFSKQYDTYYGF
+1118 KFSKQYDTYYGF
-1130 GDYKEIDRSNISM
+1130 GDYKEIKDDDNTPKSI

-1211 EIKGVSTQDRPVHQ
+1211 EIKGVSTQDRPAHQ

-1237 DIYSPQSVIQSQ
+1237 DIYSPQSIIQLQ

-1294 VQDTLYFWQNK
+1294 VQDVLYFWQNK

-1402 CDITNTPTIEYDPN
+1402 CDITDTPTIEYDPN
-1416 NDELLFNNVTLN
+1416 NDELLFNNVTLI

-1477 NAKGEICNS
+1477 NKQGQICNS
-1486 QLSNTKNNTSKYYLK
+1486 QLSNTKNNASKYYLK

>member
-57 YGVLTPVYHTDG
+57 YGVLTPVYHTDN
-69 NLFVD
+69 NLFNCID
-74 LNDLPTYKDEKGE
+74 IESEQFTD
-87 IKPVNFIKRS
+87 IKQS

-103 TSGDINILIYIQK
+103 TSGDINILIYIYK
-116 GCIYLYK
+116 GLIYLYR
-123 ISIPDERQISTAYK
+123 ISIPDETSISTAYS
-137 YNREFLCYID
+137 YDREFLCYID
-147 TGIGDLKNISAVLQY
+147 TGIANLKNISAVLQY
-162 ETDRVTNL
+162 ETDQVTNL
-170 YLADGKHKIMIINV
+170 YLADGVHKIMIINV
-184 VDTDYIKSLRDTNGK
+184 VDTDYIKSLRDANGK

-240 HGVTSKLAPLS
+240 YGVTSKLAPLS

-258 PSRGTEIGCSEDS
+258 PSRDTEIGCSEDS
-271 ITSIGL
+271 ITSVGL
-277 QLQIDVNENISQ
+277 QLQINVNENISQ

-300 VKPNQNA
+300 IKPNQNA

-315 GFEANKGQKE
+315 GFKTHKGQKE

-369 NIKDTTIFQLS
+369 NIKDTTTFQLTQEQ
-380 RDDLKKFWAFQF
+380 LKQFWAFQF
-392 TKDVENGDHKCYCFV
+392 TKDVENGIRKCYCFV
-407 NENLTEDQ
+407 DENLTEDQ
-415 SVSDPNSIPG
+415 SVPVNPDK
-425 EQTYIGTISWL
+425 QTYNSTIEWL
-436 MNAFNNPKNSKAYNT
+436 MGSFNNPKNPDAYNT

-489 LVATELEDGKNNQN
+489 LVATELENGEHNQN
-503 ASYYF
+503 TSYYF
-508 KLTNGKPVVT
+508 KLTNGKPIVT
-518 SEYVSASTNTVKN
+518 PNYEYPLSEQSAKN
-531 AEEILTYNGFPTAN
+531 AKEIITYNGFPTAN
-545 PTHNDAVTSSCIKSL
+545 PTHNDAITSSCIKSL

-570 VLYKEDGTRSDVI
+570 ILYKEDGTRSDVI

-613 EEDGFSTFAEH
+613 EEANFFDFAELNH
-624 NNICGYEIV
+624 ICGYEIV
-633 RCQRTNEYSRS
+633 RCQRTDECSRS
-644 LQQVVISST
+644 LQQVVIAST
-653 VRQKMIDGN
+653 VRQRLVDGT

-679 GYTPYEAT
+679 GYTPCDYDGGAVT
-687 YSGVEGNPTKE
+687 
-698 ETQWPEVDSNQMT
+698 TQWPKQMT

-717 RLYQIYCPEMQTY
+717 MLYQIYCPEIQTY
-730 VDDVL
+730 IDNTL
-735 NKLKV
+735 NKLKT

-751 YSSINYNVTNEDII
+751 YSS
-765 RFTTDNAY
+765 TTDGIVKFTKDDAY
-773 DPSTYK
+773 SPSTCK
-779 QIEKSNEAQKNR
+779 QINKSNWAQRDKV
-791 IFSLSFIPLI
+791 FSLSFVPLI
-801 AKAVDKYGTYTD
+801 GQD
-813 TYIDTSN
+813 SN
-820 YTFGKYTNLNY
+820 YESTKIIETGYTFGKYTNVNY
-831 KVLSYSKDDK
+831 KTLSYSKSDK
-841 SDKTNKLKYL
+841 SNKINKLWYL
-851 KSANTVYS
+851 NSANTVYS
-859 RRFFKRDK
+859 RRFFMSNPDDATIIW
-867 EKVYHENLE
+867 ENLKA
-876 PRAFSNKVDIDNVYY
+876 RTFDDRVDIDNVYY
-891 TKETD
+891 TKETA
-896 FNLNQYNYYK
+896 FKLNQNNYSK
-906 SIQAISSVKMLNW
+906 QIQDISSVRMLNW

-927 ISGGKIENA
+927 MDGSKISNA
-936 VKKYKSYIKN
+936 VKKYKSYAKN
-946 ISTSNYLNWVC
+946 ISTSSYLNWVC
-957 GNKYNIPV
+957 SSKYDIPV
-965 GTSNEYG
+965 GTNNEYG
-972 WTDFPWNNVVEFTNG
+972 WTSGLWTNVVEFTNVTNSG
-987 GNADAHKTRTYP
+987 KHETRTYP
-999 SIGPIGPAARCL
+999 AIGPIGPASRCL
-1011 VIQLSNKKQELKD
+1011 IVQLPNDRQSLDELIPFEDTTISYPLKN
-1024 LLVDSDEVEKHDDNN
+1024 V
-1039 KVYYDVTSEV
+1039 
-1049 ELDNIFGEVL
+1049 FGEVI
-1059 TTNRIK
+1059 TTNLIK
-1065 QKEDKGHIL
+1065 NASIPSDYGGTL
-1074 IIPHTQPDNSINY
+1074 IHSHPQPGSNVDY

-1118 RFSKQYDTYYGF
+1118 KFSKQYDTYYGF
-1130 GDYKEIDRSNISM
+1130 GDYKEIKDDDDAPKSI

-1174 SMQTVHYIPMEST
+1174 SMQTIHYIPMEST

-1211 EIKGVSTQDRPVHQ
+1211 EIKGVSTQDRPAHQ

-1294 VQDTLYFWQNK
+1294 VQDVLYFWQNK

-1477 NAKGEICNS
+1477 NDKGQICNS
-1486 QLSNTKNNTSKYYLK
+1486 QLSNTKTNASKYYLK

-1566 VCFSIPR
+1566 ICFSIPR

>member
-57 YGVLTPVYHTDG
+57 YGVLTPVYHTD
-69 NLFVD
+69 NITF
-74 LNDLPTYKDEKGE
+74 NDVYTKYTGIIDTEP
-87 IKPVNFIKRS
+87 S

-103 TSGDINILIYIQK
+103 TSGDINILIYIYE
-116 GCIYLYK
+116 GLIYLYK
-123 ISIPDERQISTAYK
+123 ISIPDEREISTAYK
-137 YNREFLCYID
+137 YNREFLCFIN
-147 TGIGDLKNISAVLQY
+147 TGISDLKNISAVLQY

-184 VDTDYIKSLRDTNGK
+184 VDTDYIKSLRDANGK
-199 INIDYISQNNYFPKK
+199 INIDYISQNMYFPKK

-258 PSRGTEIGCSEDS
+258 PSRDTEIGCSEDS

-277 QLQIDVNENISQ
+277 QLQIDINENISQ

-315 GFEANKGQKE
+315 GFEANKGQEE
-325 WSIQIIDNGKKTLQT
+325 WSIQIIDNGRKTLQT
-340 LTMQE
+340 LTIQE

-380 RDDLKKFWAFQF
+380 RDDLKKFWVFQF
-392 TKDVENGDHKCYCFV
+392 TKDVENGNHKCYCFV
-407 NENLTEDQ
+407 DKNLTEDQ

-464 YRNYTDSMYDYYG
+464 YHNYTDSMYDYYG

-531 AEEILTYNGFPTAN
+531 AKEILTYNGFPTAN

-613 EEDGFSTFAEH
+613 EEASFFTFAETNH
-624 NNICGYEIV
+624 ICGYEIV

-653 VRQKMIDGN
+653 VRQKMIDGY

-679 GYTPYEAT
+679 GYTPYEAL
-687 YSGVEGNPTKE
+687 YSGIEGAPIKK
-698 ETQWPEVDSNQMT
+698 ETQWPEEMT

-717 RLYQIYCPEMQTY
+717 RLYQIYCPEIQTY

-751 YSSINYNVTNEDII
+751 YSSINYNVTNDDII

-779 QIEKSNEAQKNR
+779 QIEKSNEAQRNR
-791 IFSLSFIPLI
+791 IFSLSFVPLI
-801 AKAVDKYGTYTD
+801 AESVNKDGKYTD
-813 TYIDTSN
+813 TSIDTSN
-820 YTFGKYTNLNY
+820 YTFGEYTNLNY
-831 KVLSYSKDDK
+831 KILSYSKDDK
-841 SDKTNKLKYL
+841 SNKTNKLRYL
-851 KSANTVYS
+851 KSASTVYS
-859 RRFFKRDK
+859 RRFFRRTG
-867 EKVYHENLE
+867 ENKYAKDLN
-876 PRAFSNKVDIDNVYY
+876 PRVFDNRVDVDNVYY
-891 TKETD
+891 TRETD

-906 SIQAISSVKMLNW
+906 PIQAISSVKMLNW
-919 EDGFSNHV
+919 EDGFSNHI
-927 ISGGKIENA
+927 ISGGKVENA

-972 WTDFPWNNVVEFTNG
+972 WTEIPWNNVVEFTNG
-987 GNADAHKTRTYP
+987 SNANVHRTRTYP

-1011 VIQLSNKKQELKD
+1011 IIQLSNDRQELKKD
-1024 LLVDSDEVEKHDDNN
+1024 LLVGSYEEHKLNDNGIG
-1039 KVYYDVTSEV
+1039 YYDDVISKI
-1049 ELDNIFGEVL
+1049 ELNNIFGEVL

-1065 QKEDKGHIL
+1065 QEDKGHVL
-1074 IIPHTQPDNSINY
+1074 IKSHTKPSSSIDY

-1118 RFSKQYDTYYGF
+1118 EFSKQYDTYYGF
-1130 GDYKEIDRSNISM
+1130 GDYKEIKNDNNAPKSI

-1174 SMQTVHYIPMEST
+1174 SMQTIHYIPMEST

-1237 DIYSPQSVIQSQ
+1237 NIYSPQSVIQSQ

-1402 CDITNTPTIEYDPN
+1402 CDITYTPTIEYDPN

-1428 NTGEDTDGSYTL
+1428 NTGKDTDGSYTL

-1469 DDIIYINT
+1469 DNIIYINT
-1477 NAKGEICNS
+1477 NEQGQICNS
-1486 QLSNTKNNTSKYYLK
+1486 QLSNTKNNTSRYYLK
-1501 FIVNPNASVTKVFDN
+1501 FIVNPNTSVTKVFDN

-1527 TYGNTSFGFDNT
+1527 TYGNTSSRFNNA

-1553 TNEENSYTDREGN
+1553 TNEKNSYTDREGN

-1573 CLNNNIQRL
+1573 CSNNNIQRL

>member
-57 YGVLTPVYHTDG
+57 YGVLTPVYHTDN
-69 NLFVD
+69 NLFNCID
-74 LNDLPTYKDEKGE
+74 IESEQFTD
-87 IKPVNFIKRS
+87 IKQS

-103 TSGDINILIYIQK
+103 TSGDINILIYIYK
-116 GCIYLYK
+116 GCIYLYR
-123 ISIPDERQISTAYK
+123 ISIPDETSISTAYT
-137 YNREFLCYID
+137 YDREFLCYID
-147 TGIGDLKNISAVLQY
+147 TGISNLKNISAVLQY

-170 YLADGKHKIMIINV
+170 YLADGVHKIMIINV
-184 VDTDYIKSLRDTNGK
+184 VDTDYIKSLRGADGK
-199 INIDYISQNNYFPKK
+199 INIDYISQNRYFPKK
-214 AVKYRAI
+214 AIKYKAI

-240 HGVTSKLAPLS
+240 YGVTSKLAPLS

-258 PSRGTEIGCSEDS
+258 PSRDTEIGCSEDS
-271 ITSIGL
+271 ITSVGL

-300 VKPNQNA
+300 IKPNQNA

-315 GFEANKGQKE
+315 GFETHKGQKE

-369 NIKDTTIFQLS
+369 NIKDTTTFQLTQEQ
-380 RDDLKKFWAFQF
+380 LKQFWAFQF
-392 TKDVENGDHKCYCFV
+392 TKDVENGIRKCYCFLDQ
-407 NENLTEDQ
+407 NLTVTGTLSDQ
-415 SVSDPNSIPG
+415 QLEPNDR
-425 EQTYIGTISWL
+425 TYNKTIKNL
-436 MNAFNNPKNSKAYNT
+436 MNNFNSDIREI
-451 DYVNPYSDINHTR
+451 DYVNPYSDVNHTR
-464 YRNYTDSMYDYYG
+464 YTDYTDSMYDYYG

-489 LVATELEDGKNNQN
+489 LVATELEDGEHNQN
-503 ASYYF
+503 TSYYF
-508 KLTNGKPVVT
+508 KLTNGKPIVT
-518 SEYVSASTNTVKN
+518 PNYEYPLSEQSAKN
-531 AEEILTYNGFPTAN
+531 AKEIITYNGFPTAN
-545 PTHNDAVTSSCIKSL
+545 PTHNDAITSSCIKSL

-570 VLYKEDGTRSDVI
+570 ILYKEDGTRSDVI

-613 EEDGFSTFAEH
+613 EEANFFDFAEH
-624 NNICGYEIV
+624 NHICGYEIV

-679 GYTPYEAT
+679 GYTPYEAVVSNNILL
-687 YSGVEGNPTKE
+687 YKAL
-698 ETQWPEVDSNQMT
+698 TQWPEVDGNQMT

-801 AKAVDKYGTYTD
+801 AEKLDKYGTYTD
-813 TYIDTSN
+813 ISIDTSN

-851 KSANTVYS
+851 KSTNTVYS
-859 RRFFKRDK
+859 RRFFRRTGST
-867 EKVYHENLE
+867 ESNAYSEQLYPRVY
-876 PRAFSNKVDIDNVYY
+876 SDGKVDIDNVYY

-896 FNLNQYNYYK
+896 FNLNQYNYSK
-906 SIQAISSVKMLNW
+906 PIQAISSIKMLNW

-972 WTDFPWNNVVEFTNG
+972 WTEGIWKDVVEFTNG
-987 GNADAHKTRTYP
+987 NNADLHKTRTYP

-1011 VIQLSNKKQELKD
+1011 VIQLSNDKQELKD
-1024 LLVDSDEVEKHDDNN
+1024 LLVRSHEEHKLNDNGIG
-1039 KVYYDVTSEV
+1039 YYDDVISEI
-1049 ELDNIFGEVL
+1049 ELNNIFGEVL

-1065 QKEDKGHIL
+1065 QEDKGHVL
-1074 IIPHTQPDNSINY
+1074 IKSHTEPDSSTAY
-1087 KDPEEV
+1087 QDPEEV

-1118 RFSKQYDTYYGF
+1118 KFSKQYDIYYGF
-1130 GDYKEIDRSNISM
+1130 GDYKEIKDDDNTPKSI

-1294 VQDTLYFWQNK
+1294 VQDVLYFWQNK

-1477 NAKGEICNS
+1477 NDKGQICNS
-1486 QLSNTKNNTSKYYLK
+1486 QLSNTKNDASKYYLK

>member
-57 YGVLTPVYHTDG
+57 YGVLTPVYHTDN
-69 NLFVD
+69 NLF
-74 LNDLPTYKDEKGE
+74 NDTDTKFTDIEQP
-87 IKPVNFIKRS
+87 

-103 TSGDINILIYIQK
+103 TSGDINILIYIYK

-123 ISIPDERQISTAYK
+123 ISTTAERQVSEAYK
-137 YNREFLCYID
+137 YNREFLCAID
-147 TGIGDLKNISAVLQY
+147 TGIGNLKNISAVLQY
-162 ETDRVTNL
+162 ETDQVTNL

-184 VDTDYIKSLRDTNGK
+184 VDTDYIKSLRDDESGM

-214 AVKYRAI
+214 AIKYKAV

-240 HGVTSKLAPLS
+240 YGVTSKLAPLS

-258 PSRGTEIGCSEDS
+258 PSRDTEIGCSEDS

-277 QLQIDVNENISQ
+277 QLEIDINENISQ

-300 VKPNQNA
+300 IKPNQNA

-315 GFEANKGQKE
+315 GFEANKRQEE
-325 WSIQIIDNGKKTLQT
+325 WSIQIIDNGRKTLQT

-369 NIKDTTIFQLS
+369 NVKDATTFQLS
-380 RDDLKKFWAFQF
+380 GEDIKKFWAFQF
-392 TKDVENGDHKCYCFV
+392 AEDIVSGKHHCYCYV
-407 NENLTEDQ
+407 DQ
-415 SVSDPNSIPG
+415 SYTQSQLFFCNQ
-425 EQTYIGTISWL
+425 QTYGDVISEL
-436 MNAFNNPKNSKAYNT
+436 MNAFNNPKQYNW
-451 DYVNPYSDINHTR
+451 DYSNPYSDINYTQYNDYHTA
-464 YRNYTDSMYDYYG
+464 MYDYFG
-477 YIGGSGDCISWR
+477 YVGGSGDCISWR
-489 LVATELEDGKNNQN
+489 LVATELEDGQKNQN

-508 KLTNGKPVVT
+508 KATSGKPIAT
-518 SEYVSASTNTVKN
+518 SKYIYTIGDKTYEKDANDAK
-531 AEEILTYNGFPTAN
+531 EILTYNGFPTVN
-545 PTHNDAVTSSCIKSL
+545 PTHDDAVTSSCIKSL

-591 GPDVIPLTNGENG
+591 GPDIIPLTNGENG

-613 EEDGFSTFAEH
+613 EEANFFTFANTNH
-624 NNICGYEIV
+624 ICGYEIV

-679 GYTPYEAT
+679 GYTPYDFYKT
-687 YSGVEGNPTKE
+687 TNII
-698 ETQWPEVDSNQMT
+698 ETQWPKEMT
-711 SGASDN
+711 SGASDS

-751 YSSINYNVTNEDII
+751 YSSINYNITNEDII

-773 DPSTYK
+773 SPSTRQ
-779 QIEKSNEAQKNR
+779 QINISNWAQRNR
-791 IFSLSFIPLI
+791 VFSLSFVPLI
-801 AKAVDKYGTYTD
+801 GYVDSYGITN
-813 TYIDTSN
+813 IDESH
-820 YTFGKYTNLNY
+820 YTFGEYTNLNY
-831 KVLSYSKDDK
+831 KILSYSKDNK

-851 KSANTVYS
+851 KSASTVYS
-859 RRFFKRDK
+859 RRFFRRTGDK
-867 EKVYHENLE
+867 GYAKNLN
-876 PRAFSNKVDIDNVYY
+876 PRIFNDRIDVDNAYY
-891 TKETD
+891 TRETD
-896 FNLNQYNYYK
+896 FNLNQYNYSK
-906 SIQAISSVKMLNW
+906 QIQAISSVKMLNW
-919 EDGFSNHV
+919 EDGFSNH
-927 ISGGKIENA
+927 ITNGGIIENA

-957 GNKYNIPV
+957 GNKYDIPV

-972 WTDFPWNNVVEFTNG
+972 WTDEPWSDVVEFTNG
-987 GNADAHKTRTYP
+987 DNTNKHKTRTYP

-1011 VIQLSNKKQELKD
+1011 IIQLLDDKNDKQELKD
-1024 LLVDSDEVEKHDDNN
+1024 LLVGSSWDMNEPYNIQSYVKL
-1039 KVYYDVTSEV
+1039 K
-1049 ELDNIFGEVL
+1049 NIFGEVL
-1059 TTNRIK
+1059 TTNRIA
-1065 QKEDKGHIL
+1065 DLTHGNIL
-1074 IIPHTQPDNSINY
+1074 IESHTKPDDKKNY

-1093 SKLNSYPGTL
+1093 SNLNSYPGTL

-1118 RFSKQYDTYYGF
+1118 KFSKQYDTYYGF
-1130 GDYKEIDRSNISM
+1130 GDYKEIKDDANMPKSI

-1174 SMQTVHYIPMEST
+1174 SMQTIHYIPMEST

-1237 DIYSPQSVIQSQ
+1237 DIYSPQSVVQLQ

-1372 YKAVN
+1372 YKAVS
-1377 AGNGRASMQVID
+1377 AGNGRTSMQVID

-1416 NDELLFNNVTLN
+1416 NDELLFNNVTLTD
-1428 NTGEDTDGSYTL
+1428 TGEDTDGSYTL

-1457 CVNTI
+1457 CINTI

-1477 NAKGEICNS
+1477 NDKGQICNS
-1486 QLSNTKNNTSKYYLK
+1486 QLSNVKTNASRYYLK

-1527 TYGNTSFGFDNT
+1527 TYGNTFGFDND
-1539 INFSTDLSKANTLN
+1539 INFSTDLNKANTLN
-1553 TNEENSYTDREGN
+1553 TNVENSYTDREGN

-1573 CLNNNIQRL
+1573 CSDNNIQRL

>member
-57 YGVLTPVYHTDG
+57 YGVLTPVYHTD
-69 NLFVD
+69 NITF
-74 LNDLPTYKDEKGE
+74 NDVYTEYKGFAD
-87 IKPVNFIKRS
+87 IKPS

-103 TSGDINILIYIQK
+103 TSGDINILIYIYE
-116 GCIYLYK
+116 GLIYLYK
-123 ISIPDERQISTAYK
+123 ISIPDEREISTAYK
-137 YNREFLCYID
+137 YNREFLCFID

-184 VDTDYIKSLRDTNGK
+184 VDIDYIKSLRDADGM

-214 AVKYRAI
+214 AIKYKAV

-240 HGVTSKLAPLS
+240 YGVTSKLAPLS

-258 PSRGTEIGCSEDS
+258 PSRDTETGCSEDS

-277 QLQIDVNENISQ
+277 QLEIDINENISQ

-300 VKPNQNA
+300 IKPNQNA

-315 GFEANKGQKE
+315 GFEANKGQEE
-325 WSIQIIDNGKKTLQT
+325 WSIQIIDNGRKTLQT

-369 NIKDTTIFQLS
+369 NVKDTTTFQLS
-380 RDDLKKFWAFQF
+380 GEDIKKFWAFQF
-392 TKDVENGDHKCYCFV
+392 AEDIVSGKHHCYCYV
-407 NENLTEDQ
+407 DQ
-415 SVSDPNSIPG
+415 SYTQSQLFFCKQ
-425 EQTYIGTISWL
+425 QTYGDVISEL
-436 MNAFNNPKNSKAYNT
+436 MNAFNNPKQYNW
-451 DYVNPYSDINHTR
+451 DYSNPYSDINYTQYNNYHTA
-464 YRNYTDSMYDYYG
+464 MYDYFG
-477 YIGGSGDCISWR
+477 YVGGSGDCISWR
-489 LVATELEDGKNNQN
+489 LVATELEDGQKNQN

-508 KLTNGKPVVT
+508 KATSGKPIAT
-518 SEYVSASTNTVKN
+518 SKYIYTIGDKTYEKDANN
-531 AEEILTYNGFPTAN
+531 AETILTYNGFPTAN
-545 PTHNDAVTSSCIKSL
+545 PTHDDAVTSSCIKSL

-570 VLYKEDGTRSDVI
+570 ILYKEDGTRSDVI

-613 EEDGFSTFAEH
+613 EETEFFKFANTNH
-624 NNICGYEIV
+624 ICGYEIV

-662 YSPYYPTGFII
+662 YSPQYPTGFII

-679 GYTPYEAT
+679 GYTPYDFYKT
-687 YSGVEGNPTKE
+687 TDIIK
-698 ETQWPEVDSNQMT
+698 TQWPEKMT
-711 SGASDN
+711 SGASDS

-751 YSSINYNVTNEDII
+751 YSSINYNITNEDII

-773 DPSTYK
+773 SPSTRQ
-779 QIEKSNEAQKNR
+779 QINISDWAQR
-791 IFSLSFIPLI
+791 RHIFSLSFVPLI
-801 AKAVDKYGTYTD
+801 GYVDDYSITD
-813 TYIDTSN
+813 IDASH
-820 YTFGKYTNLNY
+820 YTFGEYTNLNY
-831 KVLSYSKDDK
+831 KILSYSKNDK

-851 KSANTVYS
+851 ESASTVYS
-859 RRFFKRDK
+859 RRFFRRTGDK
-867 EKVYHENLE
+867 GYSKNLN
-876 PRAFSNKVDIDNVYY
+876 PRIFNDKIDVDNAYY
-891 TKETD
+891 TRETD
-896 FNLNQYNYYK
+896 FNLNQYNYSK
-906 SIQAISSVKMLNW
+906 SIQAISSVKILNW
-919 EDGFSNHV
+919 EDGFSNHI

-957 GNKYNIPV
+957 GNKYDIPV

-972 WTDFPWNNVVEFTNG
+972 WTDEPWSDVVEFTNVD
-987 GNADAHKTRTYP
+987 NTKKHTTRTYP

-1011 VIQLSNKKQELKD
+1011 IIQLSNDKQELKD
-1024 LLVDSDEVEKHDDNN
+1024 LLAGSSWDIN
-1039 KVYYDVTSEV
+1039 KPYNIQSYVK
-1049 ELDNIFGEVL
+1049 LNNIFGEVL
-1059 TTNRIK
+1059 TTNRIA
-1065 QKEDKGHIL
+1065 DLTHGNIL
-1074 IIPHTQPDNSINY
+1074 IESHTKPDDKKNY

-1093 SKLNSYPGTL
+1093 SNLNSYPGTL

-1118 RFSKQYDTYYGF
+1118 KFSKQYDTYYGF
-1130 GDYKEIDRSNISM
+1130 GDYKEIKNDANTPKSI

-1148 DTYTQIYEIEGM
+1148 DMYTQIYEIEGM

-1174 SMQTVHYIPMEST
+1174 SMQTIHYIPMEST

-1237 DIYSPQSVIQSQ
+1237 DIYSPQSVVQSQ

-1372 YKAVN
+1372 YKAVS
-1377 AGNGRASMQVID
+1377 AGNGRTSMQVID

-1402 CDITNTPTIEYDPN
+1402 CDNTKTPTMEYDPN
-1416 NDELLFNNVTLN
+1416 NDELLFNNVTLID
-1428 NTGEDTDGSYTL
+1428 TGEDTDGSYTL

-1457 CVNTI
+1457 CINTI

-1477 NAKGEICNS
+1477 NDDGQICNS
-1486 QLSNTKNNTSKYYLK
+1486 QLSNVKTNASRYYLK

-1527 TYGNTSFGFDNT
+1527 TYGNTFGFDND
-1539 INFSTDLSKANTLN
+1539 INFSTDLNKANTLN
-1553 TNEENSYTDREGN
+1553 TNVENSYTDREGN

-1573 CLNNNIQRL
+1573 CSNNNIQRL

>member
-57 YGVLTPVYHTDG
+57 YGVLTPVYHTD
-69 NLFVD
+69 NITF
-74 LNDLPTYKDEKGE
+74 NDVYTGYKGFID
-87 IKPVNFIKRS
+87 IKPS

-103 TSGDINILIYIQK
+103 TSGDINILIYIYE
-116 GCIYLYK
+116 GLIYLYK
-123 ISIPDERQISTAYK
+123 ISIPDEREISTAYK
-137 YNREFLCYID
+137 YNREFLCFIN
-147 TGIGDLKNISAVLQY
+147 TGISDLKNISAVLQY
-162 ETDRVTNL
+162 ETDQVTNL
-170 YLADGKHKIMIINV
+170 YLADGEHKIMIINV
-184 VDTDYIKSLRDTNGK
+184 VDTDYIKSLRDADGK

-240 HGVTSKLAPLS
+240 YGVTSKLAPLS

-613 EEDGFSTFAEH
+613 EENGFSTFAEH

-841 SDKTNKLKYL
+841 SNKTNKLKYL
-851 KSANTVYS
+851 KSTNTVYS

-987 GNADAHKTRTYP
+987 DNADAHKTRTYP

>member
-57 YGVLTPVYHTDG
+57 YGVLTPVYHTD
-69 NLFVD
+69 NNTF
-74 LNDLPTYKDEKGE
+74 NDIYTGYKGFTD
-87 IKPVNFIKRS
+87 IKPS

-103 TSGDINILIYIQK
+103 TSGDINILIYIYK
-116 GCIYLYK
+116 GLIYLYR
-123 ISIPDERQISTAYK
+123 ISIPNETSISTAYS
-137 YNREFLCYID
+137 YDREFLCYID
-147 TGIGDLKNISAVLQY
+147 TGISNLKNISAVLQY

-170 YLADGKHKIMIINV
+170 YLADGVHKIMIINV
-184 VDTDYIKSLRDTNGK
+184 VDTDYIKSLRDADGK
-199 INIDYISQNNYFPKK
+199 INIDYISQNRYFPKK
-214 AVKYRAI
+214 AIKYKAVI
-221 TSGQLKTSQVQY
+221 SGQLKTSQVQY

-240 HGVTSKLAPLS
+240 YGVTSKLAPLS

-258 PSRGTEIGCSEDS
+258 PSRDTEIGCSEDA

-300 VKPNQNA
+300 IKPNQNA

-315 GFEANKGQKE
+315 GFETHKGQEE

-369 NIKDTTIFQLS
+369 NIKDTTTFQLTQEQ
-380 RDDLKKFWAFQF
+380 LKQFWAFQF
-392 TKDVENGDHKCYCFV
+392 TKDVENGNHKCYCFV
-407 NENLTEDQ
+407 DENLTEDQ
-415 SVSDPNSIPG
+415 SVPVTPNK
-425 EQTYIGTISWL
+425 QTYNGTIEWL
-436 MNAFNNPKNSKAYNT
+436 MGSFNNPKNPNAYNT

-489 LVATELEDGKNNQN
+489 LVATELEDSEHNQN
-503 ASYYF
+503 TSYYF
-508 KLTNGKPVVT
+508 KLTNGKPIAT
-518 SEYVSASTNTVKN
+518 PDYKYPLSEQSAKN
-531 AEEILTYNGFPTAN
+531 ATEIITYNGFPTAN
-545 PTHNDAVTSSCIKSL
+545 PTHNDAITSSCIKSL

-570 VLYKEDGTRSDVI
+570 ILYKEDGTRSDVI

-613 EEDGFSTFAEH
+613 EEANFFDFAEH
-624 NNICGYEIV
+624 NHICGYEIV
-633 RCQRTNEYSRS
+633 RCQRTDECSRS
-644 LQQVVISST
+644 LQQVVIAST
-653 VRQKMIDGN
+653 VRQRLVDGT

-679 GYTPYEAT
+679 GYTPCDYDGGAVT
-687 YSGVEGNPTKE
+687 
-698 ETQWPEVDSNQMT
+698 TQWPKQMT

-717 RLYQIYCPEMQTY
+717 MLYQIYCPEIQTY
-730 VDDVL
+730 IDNTL
-735 NKLKV
+735 NKLKT

-751 YSSINYNVTNEDII
+751 YSS
-765 RFTTDNAY
+765 TTDGIVKFTKDDAY
-773 DPSTYK
+773 SPSTCK
-779 QIEKSNEAQKNR
+779 QINKSNQAQRDKV
-791 IFSLSFIPLI
+791 FSLSFVPLI
-801 AKAVDKYGTYTD
+801 GQD
-813 TYIDTSN
+813 SN
-820 YTFGKYTNLNY
+820 YKSTKIIETGYTFGKYTNVNY
-831 KVLSYSKDDK
+831 KTLSYSKSDK
-841 SDKTNKLKYL
+841 SNKINKLWYL
-851 KSANTVYS
+851 NSANTVYS
-859 RRFFKRDK
+859 RRFFMSNPDDATIIW
-867 EKVYHENLE
+867 ENLKA
-876 PRAFSNKVDIDNVYY
+876 RTFDDRVDIDNVYY
-891 TKETD
+891 TKETA
-896 FNLNQYNYYK
+896 FKLNQNNYSK
-906 SIQAISSVKMLNW
+906 QIQDISSVRMLNW

-927 ISGGKIENA
+927 MDGSKISNA
-936 VKKYKSYIKN
+936 VKKYKSYAKN
-946 ISTSNYLNWVC
+946 ISTSSYLNWVC
-957 GNKYNIPV
+957 SSKYDIPV
-965 GTSNEYG
+965 GTNNEYG
-972 WTDFPWNNVVEFTNG
+972 WTSGLWRNVVEFTNVTNSG
-987 GNADAHKTRTYP
+987 KHETRTYP
-999 SIGPIGPAARCL
+999 AIGPIGPASRCL
-1011 VIQLSNKKQELKD
+1011 IVQLPNDRQSLDELIPFGDITMSYPLKN
-1024 LLVDSDEVEKHDDNN
+1024 V
-1039 KVYYDVTSEV
+1039 
-1049 ELDNIFGEVL
+1049 FGEVI
-1059 TTNRIK
+1059 TTNLIK
-1065 QKEDKGHIL
+1065 NASIPSDYGGTL
-1074 IIPHTQPDNSINY
+1074 IHSHPQPGSNVDY

-1118 RFSKQYDTYYGF
+1118 KFSKQYDTYYGF
-1130 GDYKEIDRSNISM
+1130 GDYKEIKDDDDAPKSI

-1211 EIKGVSTQDRPVHQ
+1211 EIKGVSTQDRPAHQ

-1294 VQDTLYFWQNK
+1294 VQDVLYFWQNK

-1416 NDELLFNNVTLN
+1416 NDELLFNNVTLK

-1477 NAKGEICNS
+1477 NDKGQICNS
-1486 QLSNTKNNTSKYYLK
+1486 QLSNTKTNASKYYLK

-1594 DPESYSSISHIITK
+1594 DPDSYSSISHIITK

>member
-123 ISIPDERQISTAYK
+123 ISTTVKRQTNTAYD
-137 YNREFLCYID
+137 YSREFLFFVN
-147 TGIGDLKNISAVLQY
+147 TGITNLKNISAVLHY
-162 ETDRVTNL
+162 ETDNVVNL
-170 YLADGKHKIMIINV
+170 YLADGNHKIMIINV
-184 VDTDYIKSLRDTNGK
+184 VDTKYIESLRNEHGE
-199 INIDYISQNNYFPKK
+199 INIDHISQNRYFPKK
-214 AVKYRAI
+214 AIKYKAI
-221 TSGQLKTSQVQY
+221 ISGQLKTSQVQY

-240 HGVTSKLAPLS
+240 YGVASKLAPLS
-251 RKFQVIN
+251 HKYQVIN
-258 PSRGTEIGCSEDS
+258 PSRDTEIGCSEDS
-271 ITSIGL
+271 VTSIGL
-277 QLQIDVNENISQ
+277 QLQIDINEDIKQ
-289 FDRIQVYRIQY
+289 FDRLQVYRIQY
-300 VKPNQNA
+300 IKPNQNA
-307 DIDLIYDG
+307 NIDLIYDG
-315 GFEANKGQKE
+315 EITGNV
-325 WSIQIIDNGKKTLQT
+325 IDNGRKTLQT
-340 LTMQE
+340 ISIEE
-345 FSQIHGQDIIPKLLE
+345 FAQIHGQDIIPKLLE

-369 NIKDTTIFQLS
+369 NVKDDTIFQLD
-380 RDDLKKFWAFQF
+380 REDLKKFWAVQF
-392 TKDVENGDHKCYCFV
+392 TYDENKYD
-407 NENLTEDQ
+407 
-415 SVSDPNSIPG
+415 IP
-425 EQTYIGTISWL
+425 YLDTIS
-436 MNAFNNPKNSKAYNT
+436 YNT
-451 DYVNPYSDINHTR
+451 AKHIFENKPSDGDKTIQSFIDNKMFNDADYSNPYSDVNHSFDEPDEKQ
-464 YRNYTDSMYDYYG
+464 NNAMFDYNN
-477 YIGGSGDCISWR
+477 YIGGSGIYISWKL
-489 LVATELEDGKNNQN
+489 LVANVADKQTFVTANSVYIGYKKELGGFNYFGKDESQVLAPKEEDII
-503 ASYYF
+503 SDC
-508 KLTNGKPVVT
+508 
-518 SEYVSASTNTVKN
+518 
-531 AEEILTYNGFPTAN
+531 GFPQ
-545 PTHNDAVTSSCIKSL
+545 PDKVSHNDAITSSCIKSL

-570 VLYKEDGTRSDVI
+570 ILYKNDGTRSDVV

-591 GPDVIPLTNGENG
+591 GPDIVKLNYDYT
-604 TYQIGIEFV
+604 TQQIGIEFTLN
-613 EEDGFSTFAEH
+613 EAFKDFATN

-633 RCQRTNEYSRS
+633 RCQRTDEYSRS
-644 LQQVVISST
+644 LQQVVIAST
-653 VRQKMIDGN
+653 VRQKLVDGT

-679 GYTPYEAT
+679 GYTPYI
-687 YSGVEGNPTKE
+687 GVD
-698 ETQWPEVDSNQMT
+698 TQWPEKMT

-717 RLYQIYCPEMQTY
+717 RLYQVYCPEIQTY
-730 VDDVL
+730 VDDTL
-735 NKLKV
+735 NKLKA

-751 YSSINYNVTNEDII
+751 YSSTETDIV
-765 RFTTDNAY
+765 RFTNDDAY
-773 DPSTYK
+773 IGDTVNDIKISNLAYK
-779 QIEKSNEAQKNR
+779 KH
-791 IFSLSFIPLI
+791 IFSLSFIPIILHN
-801 AKAVDKYGTYTD
+801 DYT
-813 TYIDTSN
+813 IDEST
-820 YTFGKYTNLNY
+820 YTFGKYTNINY
-831 KVLSYSKDDK
+831 KVLGYSK
-841 SDKTNKLKYL
+841 SDKSNKVNKLSYL
-851 KSANTVYS
+851 YSADAVYS
-859 RRFFKRDK
+859 RRFFMLDPDK
-867 EKVYHENLE
+867 NIIKDNNGEPVLK
-876 PRAFSNKVDIDNVYY
+876 PRAINSKCNVDIDNVHY
-891 TKETD
+891 TKDTV
-896 FNLNQYNYYK
+896 FNLNQYNYFTD
-906 SIQAISSVKMLNW
+906 IHEISSVRMLNW
-919 EDGFSNHV
+919 EDGFSNHIMDGSK
-927 ISGGKIENA
+927 ISNA
-936 VKKYKSYIKN
+936 VKKYKSYAKN
-946 ISTSNYLNWVC
+946 VSTSSYLNWVC
-957 GNKYNIPV
+957 SSKYDIPV
-965 GTSNEYG
+965 GTSNESG
-972 WTDFPWNNVVEFTNG
+972 WTEDIWTDVVEFTNVKNSG
-987 GNADAHKTRTYP
+987 KHEHRTFP

-1011 VIQLSNKKQELKD
+1011 VVQLSGNKQQLTELIPD
-1024 LLVDSDEVEKHDDNN
+1024 QNDTANTNSL
-1039 KVYYDVTSEV
+1039 T
-1049 ELDNIFGEVL
+1049 NIFGEVI
-1059 TTNRIK
+1059 TTNAIRNNVA
-1065 QKEDKGHIL
+1065 DGIL
-1074 IIPHTQPDNSINY
+1074 ISSHTLQEDY
-1087 KDPEEV
+1087 KDPEII
-1093 SKLNSYPGTL
+1093 SGLKSYPGTL

-1118 RFSKQYDTYYGF
+1118 MSSKQYDTYYGF
-1130 GDYKEIDRSNISM
+1130 GDYKKINIDKNASNKA

-1174 SMQTVHYIPMEST
+1174 SMQTIHYIPMEST

-1237 DIYSPQSVIQSQ
+1237 DIYSPQSVVQLQ

-1294 VQDTLYFWQNK
+1294 VQDVLYFWQNK

-1327 LGQGSVLQR
+1327 LGQGTVLQR
-1336 YDYLSTKFGM
+1336 FDYLSTKFGM
-1346 RDQDMCKI
+1346 RNQDMCKV

-1362 FDHRN
+1362 FDYRN

-1372 YKAVN
+1372 YKATS
-1377 AGNGRASMQVID
+1377 NGYGRTSMQVVD

-1402 CDITNTPTIEYDPN
+1402 CDTGTPTIEYDSN
-1416 NDELLFNNVTLN
+1416 NDELLFNKITL
-1428 NTGEDTDGSYTL
+1428 NTGEDTDGPYTL

-1447 IAQSLYDING
+1447 IAQSLYDIDG
-1457 CVNTI
+1457 CVNTV

-1469 DDIIYINT
+1469 DDVIYINT
-1477 NAKGEICNS
+1477 KINEETKIGQICNS

-1527 TYGNTSFGFDNT
+1527 TYGNTSFGFDNA

>member
-123 ISIPDERQISTAYK
+123 ISTTVKRQTNTAYD
-137 YNREFLCYID
+137 YSREFLFFVN
-147 TGIGDLKNISAVLQY
+147 TGITNLKNISAVLHY
-162 ETDRVTNL
+162 ETDNVVNL
-170 YLADGKHKIMIINV
+170 YLADGNHKIMIINV
-184 VDTDYIKSLRDTNGK
+184 VDTKYIESLRNEHGE
-199 INIDYISQNNYFPKK
+199 INIDHISQNRYFPKK
-214 AVKYRAI
+214 AIKYKAI
-221 TSGQLKTSQVQY
+221 ISGQLKTSQVQY

-240 HGVTSKLAPLS
+240 YGVASKLAPLS
-251 RKFQVIN
+251 RKYQVIN
-258 PSRGTEIGCSEDS
+258 PSRDTEIGCSEDS
-271 ITSIGL
+271 VTSIGL
-277 QLQIDVNENISQ
+277 QLQIDINEDIKQ
-289 FDRIQVYRIQY
+289 FDRLQVYRIQY
-300 VKPNQNA
+300 IKPNQNA
-307 DIDLIYDG
+307 NIDLIYDG
-315 GFEANKGQKE
+315 EITGNV
-325 WSIQIIDNGKKTLQT
+325 IDNGRKTLQT
-340 LTMQE
+340 ISIEE
-345 FSQIHGQDIIPKLLE
+345 FAQIHGQDIIPKLLE

-369 NIKDTTIFQLS
+369 NVKDDTIFQLD
-380 RDDLKKFWAFQF
+380 REDLKKFWAVQF
-392 TKDVENGDHKCYCFV
+392 TYDENKYD
-407 NENLTEDQ
+407 
-415 SVSDPNSIPG
+415 IP
-425 EQTYIGTISWL
+425 YLDTIS
-436 MNAFNNPKNSKAYNT
+436 YNT
-451 DYVNPYSDINHTR
+451 AKHIFENKPSDGDKTIQSFIDNKMFNDADYSNPYSDVNHSFDEPDKKQ
-464 YRNYTDSMYDYYG
+464 NNAMFDYNN
-477 YIGGSGDCISWR
+477 YIGGSGIYISWKL
-489 LVATELEDGKNNQN
+489 LVANVADQQTFVTASSAYIGYKKELGGFNYFGKDESQVQAPKEEDII
-503 ASYYF
+503 SDC
-508 KLTNGKPVVT
+508 
-518 SEYVSASTNTVKN
+518 
-531 AEEILTYNGFPTAN
+531 GFPQ
-545 PTHNDAVTSSCIKSL
+545 PDKVSHNDAITSSCIKSL

-570 VLYKEDGTRSDVI
+570 ILYKNNGTRSDVV

-591 GPDVIPLTNGENG
+591 GPDIVKLNYDYT
-604 TYQIGIEFV
+604 TQQIGIEFTLN
-613 EEDGFSTFAEH
+613 EAFKDFATN

-633 RCQRTNEYSRS
+633 RCQRTDEYSRS
-644 LQQVVISST
+644 LQQVVIAST
-653 VRQKMIDGN
+653 VRQKLVDGT

-679 GYTPYEAT
+679 GYTPYI
-687 YSGVEGNPTKE
+687 GVD
-698 ETQWPEVDSNQMT
+698 TQWPEKMT

-717 RLYQIYCPEMQTY
+717 RLYQVYCPEIQTY
-730 VDDVL
+730 VDDTL
-735 NKLKV
+735 NKLKA

-751 YSSINYNVTNEDII
+751 YSPTETDIV
-765 RFTTDNAY
+765 RFTNDDAY
-773 DPSTYK
+773 IGNTVNDIKISNLAYK
-779 QIEKSNEAQKNR
+779 KH
-791 IFSLSFIPLI
+791 IFSLSFIPIILHNDYTI
-801 AKAVDKYGTYTD
+801 DKST
-813 TYIDTSN
+813 
-820 YTFGKYTNLNY
+820 YTFGKYTNINY
-831 KVLSYSKDDK
+831 KVLGYSK
-841 SDKTNKLKYL
+841 SDKSNKVNKLSYL
-851 KSANTVYS
+851 YSADAVYS
-859 RRFFKRDK
+859 RRFFMLDSDK
-867 EKVYHENLE
+867 NIIKDNNGEPVLK
-876 PRAFSNKVDIDNVYY
+876 PRAINSKCDVDIDNVHY
-891 TKETD
+891 TKDTV
-896 FNLNQYNYYK
+896 FNLNQYNYFTD
-906 SIQAISSVKMLNW
+906 IHEISSVRMLNW
-919 EDGFSNHV
+919 EDGFSNHIMNGSK
-927 ISGGKIENA
+927 ISNA
-936 VKKYKSYIKN
+936 VKKYKSYAKN
-946 ISTSNYLNWVC
+946 VSTSSYLNWVC
-957 GNKYNIPV
+957 SSKYDIPV
-965 GTSNEYG
+965 GTSNESG
-972 WTDFPWNNVVEFTNG
+972 WTEDIWTDVVEFTNVENSG
-987 GNADAHKTRTYP
+987 KHEYRTFP

-1011 VIQLSNKKQELKD
+1011 VVQLSGNKQQLTGLIPD
-1024 LLVDSDEVEKHDDNN
+1024 QNDTANTNSL
-1039 KVYYDVTSEV
+1039 T
-1049 ELDNIFGEVL
+1049 NIFGEVI
-1059 TTNRIK
+1059 TTNAIRNNVA
-1065 QKEDKGHIL
+1065 DGIL
-1074 IIPHTQPDNSINY
+1074 ISSHTLQEDY
-1087 KDPEEV
+1087 KDPEII
-1093 SKLNSYPGTL
+1093 SGLKSYPGTL
-1103 LCEITH
+1103 LCEIIH

-1118 RFSKQYDTYYGF
+1118 MSSKQYDTYYGF
-1130 GDYKEIDRSNISM
+1130 GDYKKINIDKNASNKA

-1174 SMQTVHYIPMEST
+1174 SMQTIHYIPMEST

-1237 DIYSPQSVIQSQ
+1237 DIYSPQSVVQLQ

-1327 LGQGSVLQR
+1327 LGQGTVLQR
-1336 YDYLSTKFGM
+1336 FDYLSTKFGM
-1346 RDQDMCKI
+1346 RDQDMCKV

-1362 FDHRN
+1362 FDYRN

-1477 NAKGEICNS
+1477 NAEGEICNS
-1486 QLSNTKNNTSKYYLK
+1486 QLSNTKNNTSRYYLK

-1527 TYGNTSFGFDNT
+1527 TYGNTSSRFNNA

-1594 DPESYSSISHIITK
+1594 DPKSYSSISHIITK

>member
-57 YGVLTPVYHTDG
+57 YGVLTPVYYTDN
-69 NLFVD
+69 NLFNGTD
-74 LNDLPTYKDEKGE
+74 TKFTDIEQP
-87 IKPVNFIKRS
+87 

-103 TSGDINILIYIQK
+103 TSGDINILIYIYK

-123 ISIPDERQISTAYK
+123 ISTTAERQVSEAYK
-137 YNREFLCYID
+137 YNREFLCAID
-147 TGIGDLKNISAVLQY
+147 TGIGNLKNISAVLQY
-162 ETDRVTNL
+162 ETDQVTNL

-184 VDTDYIKSLRDTNGK
+184 VDTDYIKSLRDDESGM

-214 AVKYRAI
+214 AIKYKAV

-240 HGVTSKLAPLS
+240 YGVTSKLAPLS

-258 PSRGTEIGCSEDS
+258 PSRDTEIGCSEDS

-277 QLQIDVNENISQ
+277 QLEIDINENISQ

-300 VKPNQNA
+300 IKPNQNA

-315 GFEANKGQKE
+315 GFEANKGLKE
-325 WSIQIIDNGKKTLQT
+325 WSIQIIDNGRKTLQT

-369 NIKDTTIFQLS
+369 NIKDTTTFQLS
-380 RDDLKKFWAFQF
+380 GEDIKKFWAFQF
-392 TKDVENGDHKCYCFV
+392 TKDVENGNHKCYCFV
-407 NENLTEDQ
+407 DQNYTEAHTVQ
-415 SVSDPNSIPG
+415 C
-425 EQTYIGTISWL
+425 EQQTYNTVMTEL
-436 MNAFNNPKNSKAYNT
+436 MNKFNNPKIYKC
-451 DYVNPYSDINHTR
+451 DYSNPYSDINHTQ
-464 YRNYTDSMYDYYG
+464 YSDYHTAMYDYFG

-489 LVATELEDGKNNQN
+489 LVATELEDGQNNQN
-503 ASYYF
+503 TSYYF
-508 KLTNGKPVVT
+508 KATNGKPVVT
-518 SEYVSASTNTVKN
+518 SGYKYPSEDKPHPAKN
-531 AEEILTYNGFPTAN
+531 AKEILTYNGFPTAN
-545 PTHNDAVTSSCIKSL
+545 PTHDNAVTSSCIKSL

-570 VLYKEDGTRSDVI
+570 ILYKKDGTRSDVI
-583 WIGDIRIP
+583 WIGDIKIP

-613 EEDGFSTFAEH
+613 EEAEFFTFANTNH
-624 NNICGYEIV
+624 ICGYEIV

-679 GYTPYEAT
+679 GYTPYEAL
-687 YSGVEGNPTKE
+687 YSGVEGSPTKV
-698 ETQWPEVDSNQMT
+698 ETQWPKVDDNQMT

-779 QIEKSNEAQKNR
+779 QIEKSNEAQRNR
-791 IFSLSFIPLI
+791 VFSLSFVPLI
-801 AKAVDKYGTYTD
+801 AESVNKDGKYTD
-813 TYIDTSN
+813 TSIDKSN
-820 YTFGKYTNLNY
+820 YTFGEYTNLNY
-831 KVLSYSKDDK
+831 KILSYSKDDK
-841 SDKTNKLKYL
+841 SDKINKLKYL
-851 KSANTVYS
+851 ESASTVYS
-859 RRFFKRDK
+859 RRFFRRTGK
-867 EKVYHENLE
+867 EAYTKDLQ
-876 PRAFSNKVDIDNVYY
+876 PRAFQDRIDVDNIYY

-896 FNLNQYNYYK
+896 FNLNQYNYSKQIY
-906 SIQAISSVKMLNW
+906 AISSVKMLNW
-919 EDGFSNHV
+919 EDGFSNHI

-957 GNKYNIPV
+957 GNKYDIPV

-972 WTDFPWNNVVEFTNG
+972 WTKVPWNNVVEFTN
-987 GNADAHKTRTYP
+987 NDNNDNEDAHKTRTYP

-1011 VIQLSNKKQELKD
+1011 IIQLPNDKKDKQELKD
-1024 LLVDSDEVEKHDDNN
+1024 LLVGSYEEHKLNDNGIG
-1039 KVYYDVTSEV
+1039 YYDDVISKI
-1049 ELDNIFGEVL
+1049 ELNNIFGEVL

-1065 QKEDKGHIL
+1065 QEDKGHVL
-1074 IIPHTQPDNSINY
+1074 IKSHTEPDSSIAY
-1087 KDPEEV
+1087 QDPEEV

-1118 RFSKQYDTYYGF
+1118 KFSKQYDTYYGF
-1130 GDYKEIDRSNISM
+1130 GDYKEIKNDANTPKSI

-1174 SMQTVHYIPMEST
+1174 SMQTIHYIPMEST

-1237 DIYSPQSVIQSQ
+1237 DIYSPQSVVQSQ

-1372 YKAVN
+1372 YKAVS
-1377 AGNGRASMQVID
+1377 AGNGRTSMQVID

-1402 CDITNTPTIEYDPN
+1402 CDITNTPTMEYDPN
-1416 NDELLFNNVTLN
+1416 NDELLFNNVTLTD
-1428 NTGEDTDGSYTL
+1428 TGEDTDGSYTL

-1457 CVNTI
+1457 CINTI

-1477 NAKGEICNS
+1477 NDKGQICNS
-1486 QLSNTKNNTSKYYLK
+1486 QLSNIKTNASRYYLK

-1527 TYGNTSFGFDNT
+1527 TYGNTFGFDNA
-1539 INFSTDLSKANTLN
+1539 INFSTDLNKANTLN
-1553 TNEENSYTDREGN
+1553 TNVENSYTDREGN

-1573 CLNNNIQRL
+1573 CSNNNIQRL

>member
-57 YGVLTPVYHTDG
+57 YGVLTPVYHTD
-69 NLFVD
+69 NITF
-74 LNDLPTYKDEKGE
+74 NDVYTGYKGFID
-87 IKPVNFIKRS
+87 IKPS

-103 TSGDINILIYIQK
+103 TSGDINILIYIYE
-116 GCIYLYK
+116 GLIYLYK
-123 ISIPDERQISTAYK
+123 ISIPDEREISTAYK
-137 YNREFLCYID
+137 YNREFLCFIN
-147 TGIGDLKNISAVLQY
+147 TGISDLKNISAVLQY
-162 ETDRVTNL
+162 ETDQVTNL
-170 YLADGKHKIMIINV
+170 YLADGEHKIMIINV
-184 VDTDYIKSLRDTNGK
+184 VDTDYIKSLRDADGK
-199 INIDYISQNNYFPKK
+199 INIDYISQNMYFPKK
-214 AVKYRAI
+214 AVKYGAI

-240 HGVTSKLAPLS
+240 YGVTSKLAPLS
-251 RKFQVIN
+251 RKFQVIK
-258 PSRGTEIGCSEDS
+258 PSRDTEVGCSEDS
-271 ITSIGL
+271 ITSVGL
-277 QLQIDVNENISQ
+277 QLQIDINENISQ

-315 GFEANKGQKE
+315 GFETHKGQEE

-392 TKDVENGDHKCYCFV
+392 TKDVENGNHKCYCFV
-407 NENLTEDQ
+407 DENLTEDQ
-415 SVSDPNSIPG
+415 SVPVKSDT
-425 EQTYIGTISWL
+425 QTYIGTIKWL
-436 MNAFNNPKNSKAYNT
+436 MGRFDKI
-451 DYVNPYSDINHTR
+451 DYTNPYSDINHTR
-464 YRNYTDSMYDYYG
+464 YDNYTDSMYDYCG

-489 LVATELEDGKNNQN
+489 LVATELEDGQNNQN

-508 KLTNGKPVVT
+508 KITSGKPVAT
-518 SEYVSASTNTVKN
+518 SKYIYTIGDKTYEKDANDANT
-531 AEEILTYNGFPTAN
+531 ILTYNGFPTAN

-570 VLYKEDGTRSDVI
+570 ILYKEDGTRSDAI

-613 EEDGFSTFAEH
+613 EEADFFSFAETNH
-624 NNICGYEIV
+624 ICGYEIV
-633 RCQRTNEYSRS
+633 RCQRTNECSRS

-687 YSGVEGNPTKE
+687 YSGIEGNPTKE
-698 ETQWPEVDSNQMT
+698 KTQWPEVDGNQMT
-711 SGASDN
+711 SGVSDN

-801 AKAVDKYGTYTD
+801 AKAVNIYGTYTD

-859 RRFFKRDK
+859 RRFFKRDE
-867 EKVYHENLE
+867 EKVYHENLK

-896 FNLNQYNYYK
+896 FNLNQYNYSK

-987 GNADAHKTRTYP
+987 DNADAHKTRTYP

-1024 LLVDSDEVEKHDDNN
+1024 LLVNSDEVEKHDDNN

-1065 QKEDKGHIL
+1065 QEDKGHIL

-1130 GDYKEIDRSNISM
+1130 GDYKEIKDDENAPKSI

-1148 DTYTQIYEIEGM
+1148 DIYTQIYEIEGM

-1263 NGELLNN
+1263 NGELFNN

-1477 NAKGEICNS
+1477 NAEGEICNS
-1486 QLSNTKNNTSKYYLK
+1486 QLSNTKNNTSRYYLK

-1527 TYGNTSFGFDNT
+1527 TYGNTSFGFDNA

>member
-57 YGVLTPVYHTDG
+57 YGVLTPVYHTDN
-69 NLFVD
+69 NLFNDVD
-74 LNDLPTYKDEKGE
+74 TESKQFTD
-87 IKPVNFIKRS
+87 IKQA

-103 TSGDINILIYIQK
+103 TSGDINILIYIYN
-116 GCIYLYK
+116 GCIYLYR
-123 ISIPDERQISTAYK
+123 ISTTAERQINTAYK
-137 YNREFLCYID
+137 YDRKFLCAID
-147 TGIGDLKNISAVLQY
+147 TGIKNLKNISAVLQY
-162 ETDRVTNL
+162 ETDQVTNL
-170 YLADGKHKIMIINV
+170 YLADGVHKIMIINV
-184 VDTDYIKSLRDTNGK
+184 VDTDYIKSLRDAEGK
-199 INIDYISQNNYFPKK
+199 INIDYISQNRYFPKK
-214 AVKYRAI
+214 AVKYKAV

-258 PSRGTEIGCSEDS
+258 PSRDTEIGCSEDS

-300 VKPNQNA
+300 IKPNQNA

-315 GFEANKGQKE
+315 GFETHKGQEE

-369 NIKDTTIFQLS
+369 NVKDTTTFQLS
-380 RDDLKKFWAFQF
+380 REDLKKFWAIQF
-392 TKDVENGDHKCYCFV
+392 VPIDDHDHIIPYLVPTTYDHVENRYEETNDG
-407 NENLTEDQ
+407 NAM
-415 SVSDPNSIPG
+415 I
-425 EQTYIGTISWL
+425 
-436 MNAFNNPKNSKAYNT
+436 NAFINDPMFNEA
-451 DYVNPYSDINHTR
+451 DYSNPYSDINHSFDKP
-464 YRNYTDSMYDYYG
+464 YNNVMFDYNN
-477 YIGGSGDCISWR
+477 YIGGSGIYISWKLQVLR
-489 LVATELEDGKNNQN
+489 IEDQDEVAQQSAYYLKYENNN
-503 ASYYF
+503 I
-508 KLTNGKPVVT
+508 GT
-518 SEYVSASTNTVKN
+518 SNSDKYIRDIISDC
-531 AEEILTYNGFPTAN
+531 GFPNTN
-545 PTHNDAVTSSCIKSL
+545 KVTHNDAITSSCIRSL

-570 VLYKEDGTRSDVI
+570 ILYKNDGTRSDVV

-591 GPDVIPLTNGENG
+591 GPDIIKLNTKTATN
-604 TYQIGIEFV
+604 QIGIEFTLNNAFN
-613 EEDGFSTFAEH
+613 DFAIK
-624 NNICGYEIV
+624 NDICGYEIV
-633 RCQRTNEYSRS
+633 RCQRTDEYSRS
-644 LQQVVISST
+644 LQQVVIAST
-653 VRQKMIDGN
+653 VRQSLVDGT

-679 GYTPYEAT
+679 GYTPCDYDGGAVT
-687 YSGVEGNPTKE
+687 
-698 ETQWPEVDSNQMT
+698 TQWPKHMT

-717 RLYQIYCPEMQTY
+717 MLYQIYCPEIQTY
-730 VDDVL
+730 VDNVL

-740 NQISLTPALYL
+740 NQISLVPALYL
-751 YSSINYNVTNEDII
+751 YSS
-765 RFTTDNAY
+765 TTDGIVKFTKDDAY
-773 DPSTYK
+773 SASTQQ
-779 QIEKSNEAQKNR
+779 QINVSNRAQKNK

-801 AKAVDKYGTYTD
+801 GKNSDYSQ
-813 TYIDTSN
+813 IDVGHD
-820 YTFGKYTNLNY
+820 YTFGKYTNINY
-831 KVLSYSKDDK
+831 KTLSYSKSDK
-841 SDKTNKLKYL
+841 SNKINKLQYL
-851 KSANTVYS
+851 DSTNTVYS
-859 RRFFKRDK
+859 RRFFMLNPDDYTH
-867 EKVYHENLE
+867 VWSNLDL
-876 PRAFSNKVDIDNVYY
+876 RAFDDKADIDNVSY
-891 TKETD
+891 TKETV
-896 FNLNQYNYYK
+896 FKLNQNNYSK
-906 SIQAISSVKMLNW
+906 QIQDISSVKMLNW

-927 ISGGKIENA
+927 INGSVLENA
-936 VKKYKSYIKN
+936 VKKYKSYAKN
-946 ISTSNYLNWVC
+946 ISTSSYLNWVC
-957 GNKYNIPV
+957 SSKYDIPV
-965 GTSNEYG
+965 GTNNEYG
-972 WTDFPWNNVVEFTNG
+972 WTSSLWTNVVEFTNVNG
-987 GNADAHKTRTYP
+987 AGKHTTRTYP
-999 SIGPIGPAARCL
+999 AIGPIGPAARCL
-1011 VIQLSNKKQELKD
+1011 IVQLPNDKQSLDDLISSEDITMSYSLKN
-1024 LLVDSDEVEKHDDNN
+1024 V
-1039 KVYYDVTSEV
+1039 
-1049 ELDNIFGEVL
+1049 FGEVI
-1059 TTNRIK
+1059 TTNLIK
-1065 QKEDKGHIL
+1065 NASIPSGHGGTL
-1074 IIPHTQPDNSINY
+1074 IDSHPKPSSNVDY
-1087 KDPEEV
+1087 KDPEEI

-1118 RFSKQYDTYYGF
+1118 MFSKQYDTYYGF
-1130 GDYKEIDRSNISM
+1130 GDYKEIKTDPNQSNNSIC
-1143 YVFTG
+1143 VFTG

-1237 DIYSPQSVIQSQ
+1237 DIYSPQSVVQLQ

-1270 WNIFKPVDY
+1270 WNIFKPIDY

-1294 VQDTLYFWQNK
+1294 VQDVLYFWQNK

-1336 YDYLSTKFGM
+1336 CDYLSTKFGM

-1377 AGNGRASMQVID
+1377 AGNGRVSMQVID

-1402 CDITNTPTIEYDPN
+1402 CDTTYTPTIEYDPN

-1440 AFNCKFD
+1440 VFNCKFD

-1457 CVNTI
+1457 CINTI

-1477 NAKGEICNS
+1477 NKQGQICNS
-1486 QLSNTKNNTSKYYLK
+1486 QLSNTKNNASRYYLK
-1501 FIVNPNASVTKVFDN
+1501 FIVNPNASITKVFDN
-1516 QQIVYPHMYYN
+1516 QQIVYPHIYYN
-1527 TYGNTSFGFDNT
+1527 TYENTPFGFDNT

-1573 CLNNNIQRL
+1573 CLNNNVQRL

-1594 DPESYSSISHIITK
+1594 NPESYSSISHIITK

>member
-57 YGVLTPVYHTDG
+57 YGVLTPVYHTD
-69 NLFVD
+69 NITF
-74 LNDLPTYKDEKGE
+74 NDVYTKYTGFID
-87 IKPVNFIKRS
+87 IKPS

-103 TSGDINILIYIQK
+103 TSGDINILIYIYE
-116 GCIYLYK
+116 GLIYLYK
-123 ISIPDERQISTAYK
+123 ISIPDEREISTAYK
-137 YNREFLCYID
+137 YNREFLCFID

-613 EEDGFSTFAEH
+613 EENGFSTFAEH

-841 SDKTNKLKYL
+841 SNKTNKLKYL
-851 KSANTVYS
+851 KSTNTVYS

-987 GNADAHKTRTYP
+987 DNADAHKTRTYP

-1237 DIYSPQSVIQSQ
+1237 DIYSPQSVVQLQ

-1279 IDVNPVY
+1279 IDVNSVY